1 MKNKYE
7 VLGIVGEGAYGIV
20 YKCLNKET
28 NKYVAVKK
36 FKETQ
41 DKLVQKTMK
50 RELAMLQMLHHENV
64 VEFQESFVNKGNFFL
79 VFEYVEKNLLEVLEE
94 SPRGL
99 SPKLIRSLVYQMCK
113 AVAYLHQNN
122 MIHRDVKPENLL
134 IDDKLNLKLCDFG
147 FARKVK
153 LNKNNN
159 NIDTMTDYVATR
171 WYRSPELL
179 LSGGIYGPEVDYWA
193 IGCIMGELA
202 DGNPMF
208 PGEDEVDQLDC
219 IIKILGNLPD
229 SLVNMYY
236 ENPIYNGKEL
246 LNVKKPETLEKRYL
260 GILSPTAIDFMK
272 GLLELD
278 PSKRLSGENVFKHKY
293 FSIFMKNNNNTI
305 NNNNNNINNNNNNN
319 MNNNL
324 NNSNNN
330 PVNPVAL
337 NNSNSATNIKV
348 NKEEKNM
355 GNKIN
360 NNININKIIVKN
372 TINANLILSNSNTK
386 RNDIN
391 LIKEAKSN
399 IINMKN
405 LTNKEKEKEKDKD
418 KEKEKEKDKDKDKEK
433 DDINSKKN
441 EKDKMADNTF
451 TNRNNNNSFNNIV
464 NNINQKLIN
473 KNIINQKLKKDIEA
487 KAGNVNISPAKV
499 INNTTNINIINY
511 NCYNN
516 ATNRNS
522 NMQIQKKILDIAQ
535 NPKSQFKSFT
545 NQDIIEN
552 NLANMNKSKEIV
564 NNNSNN
570 LTLFNGNESFY
581 GNKNNF
587 TLKKKINNNFT
598 KSMINFNSIKVNK
611 FNIGNKPSKKSTSM
625 QKMDYEHSSNIDL
638 SQKIPPQQI
647 GVISLSQGKI
657 DKKNINKIKDKS
669 IIKQANNTF
678 YNFNL
683 NVIQNNNNANNIIN
697 NNSISNGYKGSNTS
711 NNFGSL
717 LSKAYSTNGFK
728 SFFSN
733 KDNKYN
739 YKLNTNYIK
748 EENKKYI
755 YNNSFNDKNVIDE
768 KDELDISNSNIY
780 EYNQKSYSKQKTKKK
795 LLVPFGSENL
805 DIYNK
810 NSMLYGTFYKKN
822 FLFGYKKK
830 EKNTN
835 KYMNNNK
842 LPKLYKSISNA
853 TQYNYF
859 VNNKIKKNNSN
870 IYMVG
875 KKGFNPYNYDYSSKL
890 KFYIP

>member
-20 YKCLNKET
+20 YKCLNKVT

-50 RELAMLQMLHHENV
+50 RELAMLQMLRHENV
-64 VEFQESFVNKGNFFL
+64 VEFQESFVSKGNFFL

-94 SPRGL
+94 SPHGL

-113 AVAYLHQNN
+113 AVAYLHKNN

-134 IDDKLNLKLCDFG
+134 IDENLNLKLCDFG

-219 IIKILGNLPD
+219 IIKILGNLPE

-236 ENPIYNGKEL
+236 ENQIYNGKEL
-246 LNVKKPETLEKRYL
+246 LHVKKPETLEKRYL

-278 PSKRLSGENVFKHKY
+278 PNKRLSGENVFKHKY
-293 FSIFMKNNNNTI
+293 FSVFMKNNNNNGI
-305 NNNNNNINNNNNNN
+305 DNNNNNNNIAINNN
-319 MNNNL
+319 
-324 NNSNNN
+324 
-330 PVNPVAL
+330 L

-348 NKEEKNM
+348 NSKEEKIMNSKM
-355 GNKIN
+355 S
-360 NNININKIIVKN
+360 NNIINKIVFKN
-372 TINANLILSNSNTK
+372 NHINPNINVSNSNTK

-391 LIKEAKSN
+391 LIKESKSN
-399 IINMKN
+399 IMVKN
-405 LTNKEKEKEKDKD
+405 FTTKD
-418 KEKEKEKDKDKDKEK
+418 KEKEE
-433 DDINSKKN
+433 INSKKT
-441 EKDKMADNTF
+441 EKEKLSENTY
-451 TNRNNNNSFNNIV
+451 TNRNNNNSVNGIG
-464 NNINQKLIN
+464 NNINTKIII
-473 KNIINQKLKKDIEA
+473 KNDNNQKIKKEIDS
-487 KAGNVNISPAKV
+487 KAINITPAKV

-522 NMQIQKKILDIAQ
+522 NLQLQKKIIDISQ
-535 NPKSQFKSFT
+535 NPKGQFKSFT
-545 NQDIIEN
+545 NNDLIDN
-552 NLANMNKSKEIV
+552 NLANLNNINKSKEIT
-564 NNNSNN
+564 NNNN

-587 TLKKKINNNFT
+587 TLKKKVNNNFT
-598 KSMINFNSIKVNK
+598 KSMINFNNIKVNK
-611 FNIGNKPSKKSTSM
+611 FNLVNKNSKKSTSV
-625 QKMDYEHSSNIDL
+625 KRIDYENINNGMDL
-638 SQKIPPQQI
+638 SQKLPQTI
-647 GVISLSQGKI
+647 NVISLSQGKAEK
-657 DKKNINKIKDKS
+657 KKNNKDKDKNN
-669 IIKQANNTF
+669 IKQANNTF
-678 YNFNL
+678 YNFSL
-683 NVIQNNNNANNIIN
+683 NVIQNNNNANAIIN
-697 NNSISNGYKGSNTS
+697 SNNSGNSYKGSNTS
-711 NNFGSL
+711 NNFVSL

-728 SFFSN
+728 SFYSN
-733 KDNKYN
+733 KDDKYN

-748 EENKKYI
+748 EENKKYM
-755 YNNSFNDKNVIDE
+755 YNNSFNDKNIIDE
-768 KDELDISNSNIY
+768 KDELDISNSNSNIY
-780 EYNQKSYSKQKTKKK
+780 DYNQKSYSKKKTKKK
-795 LLVPFGSENL
+795 LLIPFGSENL

-810 NSMLYGTFYKKN
+810 NIIGYGTFYKKN
-822 FLFGYKKK
+822 FMFGFKKK
-830 EKNTN
+830 DKNK
-835 KYMNNNK
+835 KYLNNNK

-859 VNNKIKKNNSN
+859 GSNKIKKNNSN
-870 IYMVG
+870 IYMIG
-875 KKGFNPYNYDYSSKL
+875 KKGFNPYNYDYTSKF
-890 KFYIP
+890 KYYAP

>member
-64 VEFQESFVNKGNFFL
+64 VEFQESFVSKGNFFL

-99 SPKLIRSLVYQMCK
+99 SPKLIRSLVFQMCK
-113 AVAYLHQNN
+113 AVDYLHKNN

-134 IDDKLNLKLCDFG
+134 IDENLNLKLCDFG

-219 IIKILGNLPD
+219 IIKILGNLPE

-246 LNVKKPETLEKRYL
+246 LKIKKPETLEKRYL

-278 PSKRLSGENVFKHKY
+278 PNKRLNGENVFKHKY
-293 FSIFMKNNNNTI
+293 FSIFMKNNNN
-305 NNNNNNINNNNNNN
+305 NNNNTIANNNVNT
-319 MNNNL
+319 NNNL
-324 NNSNNN
+324 NNSN
-330 PVNPVAL
+330 
-337 NNSNSATNIKV
+337 SASNIKV
-348 NKEEKNM
+348 NNNDKAIN
-355 GNKIN
+355 NKIN
-360 NNININKIIVKN
+360 NNININKIILKN
-372 TINANLILSNSNTK
+372 NPNANLILSNSNTK
-386 RNDIN
+386 RNDAN

-399 IINMKN
+399 VVVKN
-405 LTNKEKEKEKDKD
+405 YTTKEKDKD
-418 KEKEKEKDKDKDKEK
+418 EMSIKKTEKDKQTE
-433 DDINSKKN
+433 N
-441 EKDKMADNTF
+441 AY
-451 TNRNNNNSFNNIV
+451 TNRNNNNSVNNIV
-464 NNINQKLIN
+464 SKINQKLIN
-473 KNIINQKLKKDIEA
+473 KNIINQKLKKEIKEIES
-487 KAGNVNISPAKV
+487 KQVPVNPSPAKV

-535 NPKSQFKSFT
+535 NPKAEFKSFT
-545 NQDIIEN
+545 NQDILEN
-552 NLANMNKSKEIV
+552 SLATINKSKELV
-564 NNNSNN
+564 NHNANN

-611 FNIGNKPSKKSTSM
+611 FNLGNKPSKKSTSM
-625 QKMDYEHSSNIDL
+625 KKIENEHNNNNDL
-638 SQKIPPQQI
+638 SLKMPQQNI
-647 GVISLSQGKI
+647 GVISLSQGKVE
-657 DKKNINKIKDKS
+657 KKKKDKDKS

-683 NVIQNNNNANNIIN
+683 NVIQNNNNANSIIN
-697 NNSISNGYKGSNTS
+697 TNTLGTGYKGSNTS
-711 NNFGSL
+711 NNFATL
-717 LSKAYSTNGFK
+717 LNKAYSTNGFK

-755 YNNSFNDKNVIDE
+755 YNNSFNDKIIEE

-780 EYNQKSYSKQKTKKK
+780 EYNQKSYSKKKTKKK
-795 LLVPFGSENL
+795 LLIPFGSENL
-805 DIYNK
+805 DFYNK
-810 NSMLYGTFYKKN
+810 NSIGYGTFYKKN
-822 FLFGYKKK
+822 FLFGFKKK
-830 EKNTN
+830 ENNN
-835 KYMNNNK
+835 KKYINNNK

-875 KKGFNPYNYDYSSKL
+875 KKGFNPYNYDYTSKF
-890 KFYIP
+890 KFYVP

>member
-20 YKCLNKET
+20 YKCLNKVT

-50 RELAMLQMLHHENV
+50 RELAMLQMLRHENV
-64 VEFQESFVNKGNFFL
+64 VEFQESFVSKGNFFL

-94 SPRGL
+94 SPHGL

-113 AVAYLHQNN
+113 AVAYLHKNN

-134 IDDKLNLKLCDFG
+134 IDENLNLKLCDFG

-219 IIKILGNLPD
+219 IIKILGNLPE

-236 ENPIYNGKEL
+236 ENQIYNGKEL
-246 LNVKKPETLEKRYL
+246 LHVKKPETLEKRYL

-278 PSKRLSGENVFKHKY
+278 PNKRLSGENVFKHKY
-293 FSIFMKNNNNTI
+293 FSVFMKNNNNNGI
-305 NNNNNNINNNNNNN
+305 GNNNNNNNIAINNN
-319 MNNNL
+319 
-324 NNSNNN
+324 
-330 PVNPVAL
+330 L

-348 NKEEKNM
+348 NSKEEKIMNSKM
-355 GNKIN
+355 S
-360 NNININKIIVKN
+360 NNIINKIVFKN
-372 TINANLILSNSNTK
+372 NHINPNINVSNSNTK

-391 LIKEAKSN
+391 LIKESKSN
-399 IINMKN
+399 IMVKN
-405 LTNKEKEKEKDKD
+405 FTTKD
-418 KEKEKEKDKDKDKEK
+418 KEKEE
-433 DDINSKKN
+433 INSKKT
-441 EKDKMADNTF
+441 EKEKLSENTY
-451 TNRNNNNSFNNIV
+451 TNRNNNNSVNGIG
-464 NNINQKLIN
+464 NNINTKIII
-473 KNIINQKLKKDIEA
+473 KNDINQKTKKEIDS
-487 KAGNVNISPAKV
+487 KAINITPAKV

-522 NMQIQKKILDIAQ
+522 NLQLQKKIIDISQ
-535 NPKSQFKSFT
+535 NPKGQFKSFT
-545 NQDIIEN
+545 NNDLIDN
-552 NLANMNKSKEIV
+552 NLANLNNINKSKEIT
-564 NNNSNN
+564 NNNN

-587 TLKKKINNNFT
+587 TLKKKVNNNFT
-598 KSMINFNSIKVNK
+598 KSMINFNNIKVNK
-611 FNIGNKPSKKSTSM
+611 FNLVNNNSKKSTSV
-625 QKMDYEHSSNIDL
+625 KRIDYENINNGMDL
-638 SQKIPPQQI
+638 SQKLPQTI
-647 GVISLSQGKI
+647 NVISLSQGKAEK
-657 DKKNINKIKDKS
+657 KKNNKDKDKNN
-669 IIKQANNTF
+669 IKQANNTF
-678 YNFNL
+678 YNFSL
-683 NVIQNNNNANNIIN
+683 NVIQNNNNANAIIN
-697 NNSISNGYKGSNTS
+697 SNNSGNSYKGSNTS
-711 NNFGSL
+711 NNFVSL

-728 SFFSN
+728 SFYSN
-733 KDNKYN
+733 KDDKYN

-748 EENKKYI
+748 EENKKYM
-755 YNNSFNDKNVIDE
+755 YNNSFNDKNIIDE
-768 KDELDISNSNIY
+768 KDELDISNSNSNIY
-780 EYNQKSYSKQKTKKK
+780 DYNQKSYSKKKTKKK
-795 LLVPFGSENL
+795 LLIPFGSENL

-810 NSMLYGTFYKKN
+810 NSIGYGTFYKKN
-822 FLFGYKKK
+822 FLFGFKKK
-830 EKNTN
+830 DKNK
-835 KYMNNNK
+835 KYLNNNK

-859 VNNKIKKNNSN
+859 GSNKIKKNNSN
-870 IYMVG
+870 IYMIG
-875 KKGFNPYNYDYSSKL
+875 KKGFNPYNYDYTSKF
-890 KFYIP
+890 KYYAP

>member
-36 FKETQ
+36 FKETH

-50 RELAMLQMLHHENV
+50 RELAMLQLLRHENV
-64 VEFQESFVNKGNFFL
+64 VEFQESFVSKGNFFL

-94 SPRGL
+94 SPHGL

-113 AVAYLHQNN
+113 AVSYLHKNN

-134 IDDKLNLKLCDFG
+134 IDENFNLKLCDFG

-219 IIKILGNLPD
+219 IIKILGNLPEN
-229 SLVNMYY
+229 LVNMYY
-236 ENPIYNGKEL
+236 ENPIYNGKDL
-246 LNVKKPETLEKRYL
+246 FKIKKPETLEKRYM

-278 PSKRLSGENVFKHKY
+278 PTKRLSGDNVFKHKY
-293 FSIFMKNNNNTI
+293 FSIFMKNNNTNS
-305 NNNNNNINNNNNNN
+305 
-319 MNNNL
+319 
-324 NNSNNN
+324 NSNNN
-330 PVNPVAL
+330 ANNNVINVNNNL
-337 NNSNSATNIKV
+337 NNSNSATNIKG
-348 NKEEKNM
+348 NKDEKNIII
-355 GNKIN
+355 NKVN
-360 NNININKIIVKN
+360 NNINLNKI
-372 TINANLILSNSNTK
+372 NLKNSNPDISPFQNNSN
-386 RNDIN
+386 RNEHNQNKI
-391 LIKEAKSN
+391 N
-399 IINMKN
+399 IINKN
-405 LTNKEKEKEKDKD
+405 SIS
-418 KEKEKEKDKDKDKEK
+418 KDKDKDKE
-433 DDINSKKN
+433 DINSKKS
-441 EKDKMADNTF
+441 EKDKMPESNNT
-451 TNRNNNNSFNNIV
+451 NKENNNSI
-464 NNINQKLIN
+464 NNINPKISI
-473 KNIINQKLKKDIEA
+473 KIKEKEKPKKDIES
-487 KAGNVNISPAKV
+487 KPINVTPSKV

-522 NMQIQKKILDIAQ
+522 NLQIQKKILDFAQ
-535 NPKSQFKSFT
+535 NQKSQFKSFT
-545 NQDIIEN
+545 NHDLLEN
-552 NLANMNKSKEIV
+552 NLINISKPKEVII
-564 NNNSNN
+564 NQINNSNN
-570 LTLFNGNESFY
+570 LTILNGSESLY
-581 GNKNNF
+581 AHKNNF
-587 TLKKKINNNFT
+587 NIKKKLNNFT
-598 KSMINFNSIKVNK
+598 KSMMNFNSIKK
-611 FNIGNKPSKKSTSM
+611 LTLINKPSKKSTSV
-625 QKMDYEHSSNIDL
+625 KIIENENNNNNSNIDL
-638 SQKIPPQQI
+638 SLKLPQSI
-647 GVISLSQGKI
+647 SGISLSQGKA
-657 DKKNINKIKDKS
+657 DKKKINKDKDKN

-683 NVIQNNNNANNIIN
+683 NVIQNNNNTNNILN
-697 NNSISNGYKGSNTS
+697 SNNSLNSYKGSNT
-711 NNFGSL
+711 NTNFGSL

-748 EENKKYI
+748 EENKKYL
-755 YNNSFNDKNVIDE
+755 YNNSFNDKNIIDE
-768 KDELDISNSNIY
+768 KDELDISDNNIY
-780 EYNQKSYSKQKTKKK
+780 DYNQKSYSKKKEKKK
-795 LLVPFGSENL
+795 LLIPFGSENL
-805 DIYNK
+805 DVYNK
-810 NSMLYGTFYKKN
+810 NRMGYGTFYNKN
-822 FLFGYKKK
+822 FMFGFKKK
-830 EKNTN
+830 DKMK
-835 KYMNNNK
+835 KYNNNNK

-870 IYMVG
+870 IYMIG
-875 KKGFNPYNYDYSSKL
+875 KKAFNPYNYDYSNKL
-890 KFYIP
+890 KYYNPKFLV

>member
-20 YKCLNKET
+20 YKCLNKVT

-50 RELAMLQMLHHENV
+50 RELAMLQMLRHENV
-64 VEFQESFVNKGNFFL
+64 VEFQESFVSKGNFFL

-94 SPRGL
+94 SPHGL

-113 AVAYLHQNN
+113 AVAYLHKNN

-134 IDDKLNLKLCDFG
+134 IDENLNLKLCDFG

-219 IIKILGNLPD
+219 IIKILGNLPE

-236 ENPIYNGKEL
+236 ENQIYNGKEL
-246 LNVKKPETLEKRYL
+246 LHVKKPETLEKRYL

-278 PSKRLSGENVFKHKY
+278 PNKRLSGENVFKHKY
-293 FSIFMKNNNNTI
+293 FSVFMKNNNNNGI
-305 NNNNNNINNNNNNN
+305 GNNNNNNNIAINNN
-319 MNNNL
+319 
-324 NNSNNN
+324 
-330 PVNPVAL
+330 L

-348 NKEEKNM
+348 NSKEEKIMNSKM
-355 GNKIN
+355 S
-360 NNININKIIVKN
+360 NNIINKIVFKN
-372 TINANLILSNSNTK
+372 NHINPNINVSNSNTK

-391 LIKEAKSN
+391 LIKESKSN
-399 IINMKN
+399 IMVKN
-405 LTNKEKEKEKDKD
+405 FTTKD
-418 KEKEKEKDKDKDKEK
+418 KEKEE
-433 DDINSKKN
+433 INSKKT
-441 EKDKMADNTF
+441 EKEKLSENTY
-451 TNRNNNNSFNNIV
+451 TNRNNNNSVNGIG
-464 NNINQKLIN
+464 NNINTKIII
-473 KNIINQKLKKDIEA
+473 KNDINQKIKKEIDS
-487 KAGNVNISPAKV
+487 KAINITPAKV

-522 NMQIQKKILDIAQ
+522 NLQLQKKIIDISQ
-535 NPKSQFKSFT
+535 NPKGQFKSFT
-545 NQDIIEN
+545 NNDLIDN
-552 NLANMNKSKEIV
+552 NLANLNNINKSKEIT
-564 NNNSNN
+564 NNNN

-587 TLKKKINNNFT
+587 TLKKKVNNNFT
-598 KSMINFNSIKVNK
+598 KSMINFNNIKVNK
-611 FNIGNKPSKKSTSM
+611 FNLVNKNSKKSTSV
-625 QKMDYEHSSNIDL
+625 KRIDYENINNGMDL
-638 SQKIPPQQI
+638 SQKLPQTI
-647 GVISLSQGKI
+647 NVISLSQGKAEK
-657 DKKNINKIKDKS
+657 KKNNKDKDKNN
-669 IIKQANNTF
+669 IKQANNTF
-678 YNFNL
+678 YNFSL
-683 NVIQNNNNANNIIN
+683 NVIQNNNNANAIIN
-697 NNSISNGYKGSNTS
+697 SNNSGNSYKGSNTS
-711 NNFGSL
+711 NNFVSL
-717 LSKAYSTNGFK
+717 LTKAYSTNGFK
-728 SFFSN
+728 SFYSN
-733 KDNKYN
+733 KDDKYN

-748 EENKKYI
+748 EENKKYM
-755 YNNSFNDKNVIDE
+755 YNNSFNDKNIIDE
-768 KDELDISNSNIY
+768 KDELDISNSNSNIY
-780 EYNQKSYSKQKTKKK
+780 DYNQKSYSKKKTKKK
-795 LLVPFGSENL
+795 LLIPFGSENL

-810 NSMLYGTFYKKN
+810 NSIGYGTFYKKN
-822 FLFGYKKK
+822 FLFGFKKK
-830 EKNTN
+830 DKNK
-835 KYMNNNK
+835 KYLNNNK

-859 VNNKIKKNNSN
+859 GSNKIKKNNSN
-870 IYMVG
+870 IYMIG
-875 KKGFNPYNYDYSSKL
+875 KKGFNPYNYDYTSKF
-890 KFYIP
+890 KYYAP

>member
-36 FKETQ
+36 FKETH

-50 RELAMLQMLHHENV
+50 RELAMLQLLRHENV
-64 VEFQESFVNKGNFFL
+64 VEFQESFVSKGNFFL

-94 SPRGL
+94 SPHGL

-113 AVAYLHQNN
+113 VVSYLHKNN

-134 IDDKLNLKLCDFG
+134 IDENFNLKLCDFG

-219 IIKILGNLPD
+219 IIKILGNLPEN
-229 SLVNMYY
+229 LVNMYY
-236 ENPIYNGKEL
+236 ENPIYNGKDL
-246 LNVKKPETLEKRYL
+246 FKIKKPETLEKRYM

-278 PSKRLSGENVFKHKY
+278 PTKRLSGDNVFKHKY
-293 FSIFMKNNNNTI
+293 FSIFMKNNNTNSNS
-305 NNNNNNINNNNNNN
+305 NNNANNNVINV
-319 MNNNL
+319 NNNL
-324 NNSNNN
+324 NNSNS
-330 PVNPVAL
+330 V
-337 NNSNSATNIKV
+337 TNIKG
-348 NKEEKNM
+348 NKDEKNIII
-355 GNKIN
+355 NKVN
-360 NNININKIIVKN
+360 NNINLNKI
-372 TINANLILSNSNTK
+372 NLKNSNPDISPFQNNSN
-386 RNDIN
+386 RNEHIQN
-391 LIKEAKSN
+391 KIN
-399 IINMKN
+399 IINKN
-405 LTNKEKEKEKDKD
+405 SIS
-418 KEKEKEKDKDKDKEK
+418 KDKDKDKE
-433 DDINSKKN
+433 DINSKKS
-441 EKDKMADNTF
+441 EKDKMPESNNT
-451 TNRNNNNSFNNIV
+451 NKENNNSI
-464 NNINQKLIN
+464 NNINPKISI
-473 KNIINQKLKKDIEA
+473 KIKEKEKPKKDIES
-487 KAGNVNISPAKV
+487 KPINVTPSKV

-522 NMQIQKKILDIAQ
+522 NLQIQKKILDFAQ
-535 NPKSQFKSFT
+535 NQKSQFKSFT
-545 NQDIIEN
+545 NHDLLEN
-552 NLANMNKSKEIV
+552 NLINISKPKEVII
-564 NNNSNN
+564 NQINNSNN
-570 LTLFNGNESFY
+570 LTILNGSESLY
-581 GNKNNF
+581 AHKNNF
-587 TLKKKINNNFT
+587 NIKKKLNNFT
-598 KSMINFNSIKVNK
+598 KSMMNFNSIKK
-611 FNIGNKPSKKSTSM
+611 LTLINKPSKKSTSV
-625 QKMDYEHSSNIDL
+625 KIIENENNNNNSNIDL
-638 SQKIPPQQI
+638 SLKLPQSI
-647 GVISLSQGKI
+647 SGISLSQGKA
-657 DKKNINKIKDKS
+657 DKKKINKDKDKN

-683 NVIQNNNNANNIIN
+683 NVIQNNNNTNNILN
-697 NNSISNGYKGSNTS
+697 SNNSLNSYKGSNT
-711 NNFGSL
+711 NTNFGSL

-748 EENKKYI
+748 EENKKYL
-755 YNNSFNDKNVIDE
+755 YNNSFNDKNIIDE
-768 KDELDISNSNIY
+768 KDELDISDNNIY
-780 EYNQKSYSKQKTKKK
+780 DYNQKSYSKKKEKKK
-795 LLVPFGSENL
+795 LLIPFGSENL
-805 DIYNK
+805 DVYNK
-810 NSMLYGTFYKKN
+810 NRMGYGTFYNKN
-822 FLFGYKKK
+822 FMFGFKKK
-830 EKNTN
+830 DKMK
-835 KYMNNNK
+835 KYNNNNK

-870 IYMVG
+870 IYMIG
-875 KKGFNPYNYDYSSKL
+875 KKAFNPYNYDYSNKL
-890 KFYIP
+890 KYYNPKFLV

>member
-36 FKETQ
+36 FKETH

-50 RELAMLQMLHHENV
+50 RELAMLQLLRHENV
-64 VEFQESFVNKGNFFL
+64 VEFQESFVSKGNFFL

-94 SPRGL
+94 SPHGL

-113 AVAYLHQNN
+113 AVSYLHKNN

-134 IDDKLNLKLCDFG
+134 IDENFNLKLCDFG

-219 IIKILGNLPD
+219 IIKILGNLPEN
-229 SLVNMYY
+229 LVNMYY
-236 ENPIYNGKEL
+236 ENPIYNGKDL
-246 LNVKKPETLEKRYL
+246 FKIKKPETLEKRYM

-278 PSKRLSGENVFKHKY
+278 PTKRLSGDNVFKHKY
-293 FSIFMKNNNNTI
+293 FSIFMKNNNTNS
-305 NNNNNNINNNNNNN
+305 
-319 MNNNL
+319 
-324 NNSNNN
+324 NSNNN
-330 PVNPVAL
+330 ANNNVINVNNNL
-337 NNSNSATNIKV
+337 NNSNSATNIKG
-348 NKEEKNM
+348 NKDEKNIII
-355 GNKIN
+355 NKVN
-360 NNININKIIVKN
+360 NNINLNKI
-372 TINANLILSNSNTK
+372 NLKNSNPDISPFQNNSN
-386 RNDIN
+386 RNEHIQN
-391 LIKEAKSN
+391 KVN
-399 IINMKN
+399 IINKN
-405 LTNKEKEKEKDKD
+405 SISKDKD
-418 KEKEKEKDKDKDKEK
+418 KE
-433 DDINSKKN
+433 DINSKKS
-441 EKDKMADNTF
+441 EKDKMPESNNT
-451 TNRNNNNSFNNIV
+451 NKENNNSI
-464 NNINQKLIN
+464 NNINPKISI
-473 KNIINQKLKKDIEA
+473 KIKEKEKPKKDIES
-487 KAGNVNISPAKV
+487 KPINVTPSKV

-522 NMQIQKKILDIAQ
+522 NLQIQKKILDFAQ
-535 NPKSQFKSFT
+535 NQKSQFKSFT
-545 NQDIIEN
+545 NHDLLEN
-552 NLANMNKSKEIV
+552 NLINISKPKEVII
-564 NNNSNN
+564 NQINNSNN
-570 LTLFNGNESFY
+570 LTILNGSESLY
-581 GNKNNF
+581 AHKNNF
-587 TLKKKINNNFT
+587 NIKKKLNNFT
-598 KSMINFNSIKVNK
+598 KSMMNFNSIKK
-611 FNIGNKPSKKSTSM
+611 LTLINKPSKKSTSV
-625 QKMDYEHSSNIDL
+625 KIIENENNNNNSNIDL
-638 SQKIPPQQI
+638 SLKLPQSI
-647 GVISLSQGKI
+647 SGISLSQGKA
-657 DKKNINKIKDKS
+657 DKKKINKDKDKN

-683 NVIQNNNNANNIIN
+683 NVIQNNNNTNNILN
-697 NNSISNGYKGSNTS
+697 SNNSLNSYKGSNT
-711 NNFGSL
+711 NTNFGSL

-748 EENKKYI
+748 EENKKYL
-755 YNNSFNDKNVIDE
+755 YNNSFNDKNIIDE
-768 KDELDISNSNIY
+768 KDELDISDNNIY
-780 EYNQKSYSKQKTKKK
+780 DYNQKSYSKKKEKKK
-795 LLVPFGSENL
+795 LLIPFGSENL
-805 DIYNK
+805 DVYNK
-810 NSMLYGTFYKKN
+810 NRMGYGTFYNKN
-822 FLFGYKKK
+822 FMFGFKKK
-830 EKNTN
+830 DKMK
-835 KYMNNNK
+835 KYNNNNK

-870 IYMVG
+870 IYMIG
-875 KKGFNPYNYDYSSKL
+875 KKAFNPYNYDYSNKL
-890 KFYIP
+890 KYYNPKFLV

>member
-36 FKETQ
+36 FKETH

-50 RELAMLQMLHHENV
+50 RELAMLQLLRHENV
-64 VEFQESFVNKGNFFL
+64 VEFQESFVSKGNFFL

-94 SPRGL
+94 SPHGL

-113 AVAYLHQNN
+113 AVSYLHKNN

-134 IDDKLNLKLCDFG
+134 IDENFNLKLCDFG

-219 IIKILGNLPD
+219 IIKILGNLPEN
-229 SLVNMYY
+229 LVNMYY
-236 ENPIYNGKEL
+236 ENPIYNGKDL
-246 LNVKKPETLEKRYL
+246 FKIKKPETLEKRYM

-278 PSKRLSGENVFKHKY
+278 PTKRLSGDNVFKHKY
-293 FSIFMKNNNNTI
+293 FSIFMKNNNT
-305 NNNNNNINNNNNNN
+305 NNNSNNNANNNVINV
-319 MNNNL
+319 NNNL
-324 NNSNNN
+324 NNSNS
-330 PVNPVAL
+330 V
-337 NNSNSATNIKV
+337 TNIKG
-348 NKEEKNM
+348 NKDEKNIII
-355 GNKIN
+355 NKVN
-360 NNININKIIVKN
+360 NNINLNKI
-372 TINANLILSNSNTK
+372 NLKNSNPDISPFQNNSN
-386 RNDIN
+386 RNEHIQN
-391 LIKEAKSN
+391 KIN
-399 IINMKN
+399 IINKN
-405 LTNKEKEKEKDKD
+405 SISKDKD
-418 KEKEKEKDKDKDKEK
+418 KE
-433 DDINSKKN
+433 DINSKKS
-441 EKDKMADNTF
+441 EKDKMPESNNT
-451 TNRNNNNSFNNIV
+451 NKENNNSI
-464 NNINQKLIN
+464 NNINPKISI
-473 KNIINQKLKKDIEA
+473 KIKEKEKPKKDIES
-487 KAGNVNISPAKV
+487 KPINVTPSKV

-522 NMQIQKKILDIAQ
+522 NLQIQKKILDFAQ
-535 NPKSQFKSFT
+535 NQKSQFKSFT
-545 NQDIIEN
+545 NHDLLEN
-552 NLANMNKSKEIV
+552 NLINISKPKEVII
-564 NNNSNN
+564 NQINNSNN
-570 LTLFNGNESFY
+570 LTILNGSESLY
-581 GNKNNF
+581 AHKNNF
-587 TLKKKINNNFT
+587 NIKKKLNNFT
-598 KSMINFNSIKVNK
+598 KSMMNFNSIKK
-611 FNIGNKPSKKSTSM
+611 LTLINKPSKKSTSV
-625 QKMDYEHSSNIDL
+625 KIIENENNNNNSNIDL
-638 SQKIPPQQI
+638 SLKLPQSI
-647 GVISLSQGKI
+647 SGISLSQGKA
-657 DKKNINKIKDKS
+657 DKKKINKDKDKN

-683 NVIQNNNNANNIIN
+683 NVIQNNNNTNNILN
-697 NNSISNGYKGSNTS
+697 SNNSLNSYKGSNT
-711 NNFGSL
+711 NTNFGSL

-748 EENKKYI
+748 EENKKYL
-755 YNNSFNDKNVIDE
+755 YNNSFNDKNIIDE
-768 KDELDISNSNIY
+768 KDELDISDNNIY
-780 EYNQKSYSKQKTKKK
+780 DYNQKSYSKKKEKKK
-795 LLVPFGSENL
+795 LLIPFGSENL
-805 DIYNK
+805 DVYNK
-810 NSMLYGTFYKKN
+810 NRMGYGTFYNKN
-822 FLFGYKKK
+822 FMFGFKKK
-830 EKNTN
+830 DKMK
-835 KYMNNNK
+835 KYNNNNK

-870 IYMVG
+870 IYMIG
-875 KKGFNPYNYDYSSKL
+875 KKAFNPYNYDYSNKL
-890 KFYIP
+890 KYYNPKFLV

>member
-36 FKETQ
+36 FKETH

-50 RELAMLQMLHHENV
+50 RELAMLQLLRHENV
-64 VEFQESFVNKGNFFL
+64 VEFQESFVSKGNFFL

-94 SPRGL
+94 SPHGL

-113 AVAYLHQNN
+113 AVSYLHKNN

-134 IDDKLNLKLCDFG
+134 IDENFNLKLCDFG

-219 IIKILGNLPD
+219 IIKILGNLPEN
-229 SLVNMYY
+229 LVNMYY
-236 ENPIYNGKEL
+236 ENPIYNGKDL
-246 LNVKKPETLEKRYL
+246 FKIKKPETLEKRYM

-278 PSKRLSGENVFKHKY
+278 PTKRLSGDNVFKHKY
-293 FSIFMKNNNNTI
+293 FSIFMKNNNTNSNS
-305 NNNNNNINNNNNNN
+305 NNNANNNVINV
-319 MNNNL
+319 NNNL
-324 NNSNNN
+324 NNSNS
-330 PVNPVAL
+330 V
-337 NNSNSATNIKV
+337 TNIKG
-348 NKEEKNM
+348 NKDEKNIII
-355 GNKIN
+355 NKVN
-360 NNININKIIVKN
+360 NNINLNKI
-372 TINANLILSNSNTK
+372 NLKNSNPDISPFQNNSN
-386 RNDIN
+386 RNEHIQN
-391 LIKEAKSN
+391 KIN
-399 IINMKN
+399 IINKN
-405 LTNKEKEKEKDKD
+405 SISKDKD
-418 KEKEKEKDKDKDKEK
+418 KE
-433 DDINSKKN
+433 DINSKKS
-441 EKDKMADNTF
+441 EKEKMPESNNT
-451 TNRNNNNSFNNIV
+451 NKENNNSI
-464 NNINQKLIN
+464 NNINPKISI
-473 KNIINQKLKKDIEA
+473 KIKEKEKPKKDIES
-487 KAGNVNISPAKV
+487 KPINVTPSKV

-522 NMQIQKKILDIAQ
+522 NLQIQKKILDFAQ
-535 NPKSQFKSFT
+535 NQKSQFKSFT
-545 NQDIIEN
+545 NHDLLEN
-552 NLANMNKSKEIV
+552 NLINISKPKEVII
-564 NNNSNN
+564 NQINNSNN
-570 LTLFNGNESFY
+570 LTILNGSESLY
-581 GNKNNF
+581 AHKNNF
-587 TLKKKINNNFT
+587 NIKKKLNNFT
-598 KSMINFNSIKVNK
+598 KSMMNFNSIKK
-611 FNIGNKPSKKSTSM
+611 LTLINKPSKKSTSV
-625 QKMDYEHSSNIDL
+625 KIIENENNNNNSNIDL
-638 SQKIPPQQI
+638 SLKLPQSI
-647 GVISLSQGKI
+647 SGISLSQGKA
-657 DKKNINKIKDKS
+657 DKKKINKDKDKN

-683 NVIQNNNNANNIIN
+683 NVIQNNNNTNNILN
-697 NNSISNGYKGSNTS
+697 SNNSLNSYKGSNT
-711 NNFGSL
+711 NTNFGSL

-748 EENKKYI
+748 EENKKYL
-755 YNNSFNDKNVIDE
+755 YNNSFNDKNIIDE
-768 KDELDISNSNIY
+768 KDELDISDNNIY
-780 EYNQKSYSKQKTKKK
+780 DYNQKSYSKKKEKKK
-795 LLVPFGSENL
+795 LLIPFGSENL
-805 DIYNK
+805 DVYNK
-810 NSMLYGTFYKKN
+810 NRMGYGTFYNKN
-822 FLFGYKKK
+822 FMFGFKKK
-830 EKNTN
+830 DKMK
-835 KYMNNNK
+835 KYNNNNK

-870 IYMVG
+870 IYMIG
-875 KKGFNPYNYDYSSKL
+875 KKAFNPYNYDYSNKL
-890 KFYIP
+890 KYYNPKFLV

>member
-36 FKETQ
+36 FKETH

-50 RELAMLQMLHHENV
+50 RELAMLQLLRHENV
-64 VEFQESFVNKGNFFL
+64 VEFQESFVSKGNFFL

-94 SPRGL
+94 SPHGL

-113 AVAYLHQNN
+113 AVSYLHKNN

-134 IDDKLNLKLCDFG
+134 IDENFNLKLCDFG

-219 IIKILGNLPD
+219 IIKILGNLPEN
-229 SLVNMYY
+229 LVNMYY
-236 ENPIYNGKEL
+236 ENPIYNGKDL
-246 LNVKKPETLEKRYL
+246 FKIKKPETLEKRYM

-278 PSKRLSGENVFKHKY
+278 PTKRLSGDNVFKHKY
-293 FSIFMKNNNNTI
+293 FSIFMKNNNTNCNG
-305 NNNNNNINNNNNNN
+305 NNNANNNVINV
-319 MNNNL
+319 NNNL
-324 NNSNNN
+324 NNSNS
-330 PVNPVAL
+330 V
-337 NNSNSATNIKV
+337 TNIKG
-348 NKEEKNM
+348 NKDEKNIII
-355 GNKIN
+355 NKVN
-360 NNININKIIVKN
+360 NNINLDKINLKNSNPDISPFQNNSNRNEHNQNKI
-372 TINANLILSNSNTK
+372 
-386 RNDIN
+386 
-391 LIKEAKSN
+391 N
-399 IINMKN
+399 IINKN
-405 LTNKEKEKEKDKD
+405 SIS
-418 KEKEKEKDKDKDKEK
+418 KDKDKDKE
-433 DDINSKKN
+433 DINSKKS
-441 EKDKMADNTF
+441 EKDKMPESNNT
-451 TNRNNNNSFNNIV
+451 NKENNNSI
-464 NNINQKLIN
+464 NNINPKISI
-473 KNIINQKLKKDIEA
+473 KIKEKEKPKKDIES
-487 KAGNVNISPAKV
+487 KPINVTPSKV

-522 NMQIQKKILDIAQ
+522 NLQIQKKILDFAQ
-535 NPKSQFKSFT
+535 NQKSQFKSFT
-545 NQDIIEN
+545 NHDLLEN
-552 NLANMNKSKEIV
+552 NLINISKPKEVII
-564 NNNSNN
+564 NQINNSNN
-570 LTLFNGNESFY
+570 LTILNGSESLY
-581 GNKNNF
+581 AHKNNF
-587 TLKKKINNNFT
+587 NIKKKLNNFT
-598 KSMINFNSIKVNK
+598 KSMMNFNSIKK
-611 FNIGNKPSKKSTSM
+611 LTLINKPSKKSTSV
-625 QKMDYEHSSNIDL
+625 KIIENENNNNNSNIDL
-638 SQKIPPQQI
+638 SLKLPQSI
-647 GVISLSQGKI
+647 SGISLSQGKA
-657 DKKNINKIKDKS
+657 DKKKINKDKDKN

-683 NVIQNNNNANNIIN
+683 NVIQNNNNTNNILN
-697 NNSISNGYKGSNTS
+697 SNNSLNSYKGSNT
-711 NNFGSL
+711 NTNFGSL

-748 EENKKYI
+748 EENKKYL
-755 YNNSFNDKNVIDE
+755 YNNSFNDKNIIDE
-768 KDELDISNSNIY
+768 KDELDISDNNIY
-780 EYNQKSYSKQKTKKK
+780 DYNQKSYSKKKEKKK
-795 LLVPFGSENL
+795 LLIPFGSENL
-805 DIYNK
+805 DVYNK
-810 NSMLYGTFYKKN
+810 NRMGYGTFYNKN
-822 FLFGYKKK
+822 FMFGFKKK
-830 EKNTN
+830 DKMK
-835 KYMNNNK
+835 KYNNNNK

-870 IYMVG
+870 IYMIG
-875 KKGFNPYNYDYSSKL
+875 KKAFNPYNYDYSNKL
-890 KFYIP
+890 KYYNPKFLV

>member
-36 FKETQ
+36 FKETH

-50 RELAMLQMLHHENV
+50 RELAMLQLLRHENV
-64 VEFQESFVNKGNFFL
+64 VEFQESFVSKGNFFL

-94 SPRGL
+94 SPHGL

-113 AVAYLHQNN
+113 AVSYLHKNN

-134 IDDKLNLKLCDFG
+134 IDENFNLKLCDFG

-219 IIKILGNLPD
+219 IIKILGNLPEN
-229 SLVNMYY
+229 LVNMYY
-236 ENPIYNGKEL
+236 ENPIYNGKDL
-246 LNVKKPETLEKRYL
+246 FKIKKPETLEKRYM

-278 PSKRLSGENVFKHKY
+278 PTKRLSGDNVFKHKY
-293 FSIFMKNNNNTI
+293 FSIFMKNNNTNSNS
-305 NNNNNNINNNNNNN
+305 NNNANNNVINV
-319 MNNNL
+319 NNNL
-324 NNSNNN
+324 NNSNS
-330 PVNPVAL
+330 V
-337 NNSNSATNIKV
+337 TNIKG
-348 NKEEKNM
+348 NKDEKNIII
-355 GNKIN
+355 NKVN
-360 NNININKIIVKN
+360 NNINLNKI
-372 TINANLILSNSNTK
+372 NLKNSNPDISPFQNNSN
-386 RNDIN
+386 RNEHIQN
-391 LIKEAKSN
+391 KIN
-399 IINMKN
+399 IINKN
-405 LTNKEKEKEKDKD
+405 SIS
-418 KEKEKEKDKDKDKEK
+418 KDKDKDKE
-433 DDINSKKN
+433 DINSKKS
-441 EKDKMADNTF
+441 EKDKMPESNNT
-451 TNRNNNNSFNNIV
+451 NKENNNSI
-464 NNINQKLIN
+464 NNINPKISI
-473 KNIINQKLKKDIEA
+473 KIKEKEKPKKDIES
-487 KAGNVNISPAKV
+487 KPINVTPSKV

-522 NMQIQKKILDIAQ
+522 NLQIQKKILDFAQ
-535 NPKSQFKSFT
+535 NQKSQFKSFT
-545 NQDIIEN
+545 NHDLLEN
-552 NLANMNKSKEIV
+552 NLINISKPKEVII
-564 NNNSNN
+564 NQINNSNN
-570 LTLFNGNESFY
+570 LTILNGSESLY
-581 GNKNNF
+581 AHKNNF
-587 TLKKKINNNFT
+587 NIKKKLNNFT
-598 KSMINFNSIKVNK
+598 KSMMNFNSIKK
-611 FNIGNKPSKKSTSM
+611 LTLINKPSKKSTSV
-625 QKMDYEHSSNIDL
+625 KIIENENNNNNSNIDL
-638 SQKIPPQQI
+638 SLKLPQSI
-647 GVISLSQGKI
+647 SGISLSQGKA
-657 DKKNINKIKDKS
+657 DKKKINKDKDKN

-683 NVIQNNNNANNIIN
+683 NVIQNNNNTNNILN
-697 NNSISNGYKGSNTS
+697 SNNSLNSYKGSNT
-711 NNFGSL
+711 NTNFGSL

-748 EENKKYI
+748 EENKKYL
-755 YNNSFNDKNVIDE
+755 YNNSFNDKNIIDE
-768 KDELDISNSNIY
+768 KDELDISDNNIY
-780 EYNQKSYSKQKTKKK
+780 DYNQKSYSKKKEKKK
-795 LLVPFGSENL
+795 LLIPFGSENL
-805 DIYNK
+805 DVYNK
-810 NSMLYGTFYKKN
+810 NRMGYGTFYNKN
-822 FLFGYKKK
+822 FMFGFKKK
-830 EKNTN
+830 DKMK
-835 KYMNNNK
+835 KYNNNNK

-870 IYMVG
+870 IYMIG
-875 KKGFNPYNYDYSSKL
+875 KKAFNPYNYDYSNKL
-890 KFYIP
+890 KYYNPKFLV

>member
-36 FKETQ
+36 FKETH

-50 RELAMLQMLHHENV
+50 RELAMLQLLRHENV
-64 VEFQESFVNKGNFFL
+64 VEFQESFVSKGNFFL

-94 SPRGL
+94 SPHGL

-113 AVAYLHQNN
+113 AVSYLHKNN

-134 IDDKLNLKLCDFG
+134 IDENFNLKLCDFG

-219 IIKILGNLPD
+219 IIKILGNLPEN
-229 SLVNMYY
+229 LVNMYY
-236 ENPIYNGKEL
+236 ENPIYNGKDL
-246 LNVKKPETLEKRYL
+246 FKIKKPETLEKRYM

-278 PSKRLSGENVFKHKY
+278 PTKRLSGDNVFKHKY
-293 FSIFMKNNNNTI
+293 FSIFMKNNNTNSNS
-305 NNNNNNINNNNNNN
+305 NNNANNNVINV
-319 MNNNL
+319 NNNL
-324 NNSNNN
+324 NNSNS
-330 PVNPVAL
+330 V
-337 NNSNSATNIKV
+337 TNIKG
-348 NKEEKNM
+348 NKDEKNIII
-355 GNKIN
+355 NKVN
-360 NNININKIIVKN
+360 NNINLNKI
-372 TINANLILSNSNTK
+372 NLKNSNPDISPFQNNSN
-386 RNDIN
+386 RNEHIQN
-391 LIKEAKSN
+391 KVN
-399 IINMKN
+399 IINKN
-405 LTNKEKEKEKDKD
+405 SISKDKD
-418 KEKEKEKDKDKDKEK
+418 KE
-433 DDINSKKN
+433 DINSKKS
-441 EKDKMADNTF
+441 EKDKMPESNNT
-451 TNRNNNNSFNNIV
+451 NKENNNSI
-464 NNINQKLIN
+464 NNINPKISI
-473 KNIINQKLKKDIEA
+473 KIKEKEKPKKDIES
-487 KAGNVNISPAKV
+487 KPINVTPSKV

-522 NMQIQKKILDIAQ
+522 NLQIQKKILDFAQ
-535 NPKSQFKSFT
+535 NQKSQFKSFT
-545 NQDIIEN
+545 NHDLLEN
-552 NLANMNKSKEIV
+552 NLINISKPKEVII
-564 NNNSNN
+564 NQINNSNN
-570 LTLFNGNESFY
+570 LTILNGSESLY
-581 GNKNNF
+581 AHKNNF
-587 TLKKKINNNFT
+587 NIKKKLNNFT
-598 KSMINFNSIKVNK
+598 KSMMNFNSIKK
-611 FNIGNKPSKKSTSM
+611 LTLINKPSKKSTSV
-625 QKMDYEHSSNIDL
+625 KIIENENNNNNSNIDL
-638 SQKIPPQQI
+638 SLKLPQSI
-647 GVISLSQGKI
+647 SGISLSQGKA
-657 DKKNINKIKDKS
+657 DKKKINKDKDKN

-683 NVIQNNNNANNIIN
+683 NVIQNNNNANDILNS
-697 NNSISNGYKGSNTS
+697 NNSLNSYKGSNT
-711 NNFGSL
+711 NTNFGSL
-717 LSKAYSTNGFK
+717 LCKAYSTNGFK

-748 EENKKYI
+748 EENKKYL
-755 YNNSFNDKNVIDE
+755 YNNSFNDKNIIDE
-768 KDELDISNSNIY
+768 KDELDISDNNIY
-780 EYNQKSYSKQKTKKK
+780 DYNQKSYSKKKEKKK
-795 LLVPFGSENL
+795 LLIPFGSENL
-805 DIYNK
+805 DVYNK
-810 NSMLYGTFYKKN
+810 NRMGYGTFYNKN
-822 FLFGYKKK
+822 FMFGFKKK
-830 EKNTN
+830 DKLK
-835 KYMNNNK
+835 KYNNNNK
-842 LPKLYKSISNA
+842 LPKLYKSISNT

-870 IYMVG
+870 IYMIG
-875 KKGFNPYNYDYSSKL
+875 KKAFNPYNYDYSNKL
-890 KFYIP
+890 KYYNPKFLV

>member
-36 FKETQ
+36 FKETH

-50 RELAMLQMLHHENV
+50 RELAMLQLLRHENV
-64 VEFQESFVNKGNFFL
+64 VEFQESFVSKGNFFL

-94 SPRGL
+94 SPHGL

-113 AVAYLHQNN
+113 AVSYLHKNN

-134 IDDKLNLKLCDFG
+134 IDENFNLKLCDFG

-219 IIKILGNLPD
+219 IIKILGNLPEN
-229 SLVNMYY
+229 LVNMYY
-236 ENPIYNGKEL
+236 ENPIYNGKDL
-246 LNVKKPETLEKRYL
+246 FKIKKPETLEKRYM

-278 PSKRLSGENVFKHKY
+278 PTKRLSGDNVFKHKY
-293 FSIFMKNNNNTI
+293 FSIFMKNNNTNS
-305 NNNNNNINNNNNNN
+305 
-319 MNNNL
+319 
-324 NNSNNN
+324 NSNNN
-330 PVNPVAL
+330 ANNNAINVNNNL
-337 NNSNSATNIKV
+337 NNSNSATNIKG
-348 NKEEKNM
+348 NKDEKNIII
-355 GNKIN
+355 NKVN
-360 NNININKIIVKN
+360 NNINLNKI
-372 TINANLILSNSNTK
+372 NLKNSNPDISPFQNNSN
-386 RNDIN
+386 RNEHIQN
-391 LIKEAKSN
+391 KIN
-399 IINMKN
+399 IINKN
-405 LTNKEKEKEKDKD
+405 SIS
-418 KEKEKEKDKDKDKEK
+418 KDKDKDKE
-433 DDINSKKN
+433 DINSKKS
-441 EKDKMADNTF
+441 EKDKMQESNNT
-451 TNRNNNNSFNNIV
+451 NKENNNSI
-464 NNINQKLIN
+464 NNINPKISI
-473 KNIINQKLKKDIEA
+473 KIKEKEKPKKDIES
-487 KAGNVNISPAKV
+487 KPINVTPSKI

-522 NMQIQKKILDIAQ
+522 NLQIQKKILDFAQ
-535 NPKSQFKSFT
+535 NQKSQFKSFT
-545 NQDIIEN
+545 NHDLLEN
-552 NLANMNKSKEIV
+552 NSINISKPKEVTI
-564 NNNSNN
+564 NQINNSNN
-570 LTLFNGNESFY
+570 LTILNGSESLY
-581 GNKNNF
+581 AHKNNF
-587 TLKKKINNNFT
+587 NIKKKLNNFT
-598 KSMINFNSIKVNK
+598 KSMMNFNSIKK
-611 FNIGNKPSKKSTSM
+611 LTLINKPSKKSTSV
-625 QKMDYEHSSNIDL
+625 KIIENENNDNNSNIDL
-638 SQKIPPQQI
+638 SLKLPQSI
-647 GVISLSQGKI
+647 SGISLSQGKA
-657 DKKNINKIKDKS
+657 DKKKINKDKDKN

-683 NVIQNNNNANNIIN
+683 NVIQNNNNTNNILN
-697 NNSISNGYKGSNTS
+697 SNNSLNSYKGSNT
-711 NNFGSL
+711 NTNFGSL

-748 EENKKYI
+748 EENKKYL
-755 YNNSFNDKNVIDE
+755 YNNSFNDKNIIDE
-768 KDELDISNSNIY
+768 KDELDISDNNIY
-780 EYNQKSYSKQKTKKK
+780 DYNQKSYSKKKEKKK
-795 LLVPFGSENL
+795 LLIPFGSENL
-805 DIYNK
+805 DVYNK
-810 NSMLYGTFYKKN
+810 NRMGYGTFYNKN
-822 FLFGYKKK
+822 FMFGFKKK
-830 EKNTN
+830 DKMK
-835 KYMNNNK
+835 KYNNNNK

-870 IYMVG
+870 IYMIG
-875 KKGFNPYNYDYSSKL
+875 KKAFNPYNYDYSNKL
-890 KFYIP
+890 KYYNPKFLV

>member
-7 VLGIVGEGAYGIV
+7 LLGIVGEGAYGIV

-64 VEFQESFVNKGNFFL
+64 VEFQESFVSKGNFFL

-99 SPKLIRSLVYQMCK
+99 SPKLIRSFVFQMCK
-113 AVAYLHQNN
+113 AVDYLHKNN

-134 IDDKLNLKLCDFG
+134 IDEDLNLKLCDFG

-219 IIKILGNLPD
+219 IIKILGNLPED
-229 SLVNMYY
+229 LVSMYY
-236 ENPIYNGKEL
+236 ENPIFNGKEL
-246 LNVKKPETLEKRYL
+246 LKIKKPETLEKRYL

-278 PSKRLSGENVFKHKY
+278 PNKRLSGENVFKHKY
-293 FSIFMKNNNNTI
+293 FSIFMKNNNNNI
-305 NNNNNNINNNNNNN
+305 NNTITNNNINT
-319 MNNNL
+319 NNNL
-324 NNSNNN
+324 NNSN
-330 PVNPVAL
+330 
-337 NNSNSATNIKV
+337 SAINIKV
-348 NKEEKNM
+348 NKDEKNIN
-355 GNKIN
+355 NKTN

-372 TINANLILSNSNTK
+372 NPNTNLILSNTNTK

-399 IINMKN
+399 GSVAKN
-405 LTNKEKEKEKDKD
+405 FTNKEKEKDETSTKKSEKDKQS
-418 KEKEKEKDKDKDKEK
+418 E
-433 DDINSKKN
+433 
-441 EKDKMADNTF
+441 NTN
-451 TNRNNNNSFNNIV
+451 TNRNNINNNSLNNIV
-464 NNINQKLIN
+464 NNINQKLIS
-473 KNIINQKLKKDIEA
+473 KNIINQKAKKENESKTPAVD
-487 KAGNVNISPAKV
+487 ISPAKV

-516 ATNRNS
+516 GTNRNS
-522 NMQIQKKILDIAQ
+522 NMQIQKKILDMAQ

-545 NQDIIEN
+545 NQDIIDN
-552 NLANMNKSKEIV
+552 NMLNMNKSKEIT
-564 NNNSNN
+564 NHNPNN

-587 TLKKKINNNFT
+587 TLKKKTSNNFT

-611 FNIGNKPSKKSTSM
+611 FNFGNKPSKKSTSM
-625 QKMDYEHSSNIDL
+625 KKIDYDHSNNNDL
-638 SQKIPPQQI
+638 SQKLPQQQI
-647 GVISLSQGKI
+647 GVISLSQGKAEK
-657 DKKNINKIKDKS
+657 KKNNKDKDKS

-697 NNSISNGYKGSNTS
+697 NNSIGNGYKGSNTS
-711 NNFGSL
+711 NNIVSL

-748 EENKKYI
+748 EENKKYV
-755 YNNSFNDKNVIDE
+755 YNNSFNDKVIDE

-780 EYNQKSYSKQKTKKK
+780 EYNQKSYSKKKTKKK
-795 LLVPFGSENL
+795 LLIPFGSENM

-810 NSMLYGTFYKKN
+810 KSVGYGTFYKKN
-822 FLFGYKKK
+822 FIFGYKKK
-830 EKNTN
+830 ENNNKN
-835 KYMNNNK
+835 YINNNK
-842 LPKLYKSISNA
+842 LPKLYKSINNA
-853 TQYNYF
+853 TQFNYF

-870 IYMVG
+870 IYMIG
-875 KKGFNPYNYDYSSKL
+875 KKGFNPYNYDYTSKF
-890 KFYIP
+890 KFYVP

>member
-36 FKETQ
+36 FKETH

-50 RELAMLQMLHHENV
+50 RELAMLQLLRHENV
-64 VEFQESFVNKGNFFL
+64 VEFQESFVSKGNFFL

-94 SPRGL
+94 SPHGL

-113 AVAYLHQNN
+113 AVSYLHKNN

-134 IDDKLNLKLCDFG
+134 IDENFNLKLCDFG

-219 IIKILGNLPD
+219 IIKILGNLPEN
-229 SLVNMYY
+229 LVNMYY
-236 ENPIYNGKEL
+236 ENPIYNGKDL
-246 LNVKKPETLEKRYL
+246 FKIKKPETLEKRYM

-278 PSKRLSGENVFKHKY
+278 PTKRLSGDNVFKHKY
-293 FSIFMKNNNNTI
+293 FSIFMKNNNTNS
-305 NNNNNNINNNNNNN
+305 
-319 MNNNL
+319 
-324 NNSNNN
+324 NSNNN
-330 PVNPVAL
+330 ANNNVINANNNL
-337 NNSNSATNIKV
+337 NNSNSATNIKG
-348 NKEEKNM
+348 NKDEKNIII
-355 GNKIN
+355 NKVN
-360 NNININKIIVKN
+360 NNINLNKI
-372 TINANLILSNSNTK
+372 NLKNSNPDISPFQNNSN
-386 RNDIN
+386 RNEHIQN
-391 LIKEAKSN
+391 KIN
-399 IINMKN
+399 IINKN
-405 LTNKEKEKEKDKD
+405 SIS
-418 KEKEKEKDKDKDKEK
+418 KDKDKDKE
-433 DDINSKKN
+433 DINSKKS
-441 EKDKMADNTF
+441 EKDKMPESNNT
-451 TNRNNNNSFNNIV
+451 NKENNNSI
-464 NNINQKLIN
+464 NNINPKISI
-473 KNIINQKLKKDIEA
+473 KIKEKEKPKKDIES
-487 KAGNVNISPAKV
+487 KPINVTPSKV

-522 NMQIQKKILDIAQ
+522 NLQIQKKILDFAQ
-535 NPKSQFKSFT
+535 NQKSQFKSFT
-545 NQDIIEN
+545 NHDLLEN
-552 NLANMNKSKEIV
+552 NLINISKPKEVII
-564 NNNSNN
+564 NQINNSNN
-570 LTLFNGNESFY
+570 LTILNGSESLY
-581 GNKNNF
+581 AHKNNF
-587 TLKKKINNNFT
+587 NIKKKLNNFT
-598 KSMINFNSIKVNK
+598 KSMMNFNSIKK
-611 FNIGNKPSKKSTSM
+611 LTLINKPSKKSTSV
-625 QKMDYEHSSNIDL
+625 KIIENENNNNNSNIDL
-638 SQKIPPQQI
+638 SLKLPQSI
-647 GVISLSQGKI
+647 SGISLSQGKA
-657 DKKNINKIKDKS
+657 DKKKINKDKDKN

-683 NVIQNNNNANNIIN
+683 NVIQNNNNTNNILN
-697 NNSISNGYKGSNTS
+697 SNNSLNSYKGSNT
-711 NNFGSL
+711 NTNFGSL

-748 EENKKYI
+748 EENKKYL
-755 YNNSFNDKNVIDE
+755 YNNSFNDKNIIDE
-768 KDELDISNSNIY
+768 KDELDISDNNIY
-780 EYNQKSYSKQKTKKK
+780 DYNQKSYSKKKEKKK
-795 LLVPFGSENL
+795 LLIPFGSENL
-805 DIYNK
+805 DVYNK
-810 NSMLYGTFYKKN
+810 NRMGYGTFYNKN
-822 FLFGYKKK
+822 FMFGFKKK
-830 EKNTN
+830 DKMK
-835 KYMNNNK
+835 KYNNNNK

-870 IYMVG
+870 IYMIG
-875 KKGFNPYNYDYSSKL
+875 KKAFNPYNYDYSNKL
-890 KFYIP
+890 KYYNPKFLV

>member
-20 YKCLNKET
+20 YKCLNKVT

-50 RELAMLQMLHHENV
+50 RELAMLQMLRHENV
-64 VEFQESFVNKGNFFL
+64 VEFQESFVSKGNFFL

-94 SPRGL
+94 SPHGL

-113 AVAYLHQNN
+113 AVAYLHKNN

-134 IDDKLNLKLCDFG
+134 IDENLNLKLCDFG

-219 IIKILGNLPD
+219 IIKILGNLPE

-236 ENPIYNGKEL
+236 ENQIYNGKEL
-246 LNVKKPETLEKRYL
+246 LHVKKPETLEKRYL

-278 PSKRLSGENVFKHKY
+278 PNKRLSGENVFKHKY
-293 FSIFMKNNNNTI
+293 FSVFMKNNNNNGI
-305 NNNNNNINNNNNNN
+305 GNNNNNNNIAINNN
-319 MNNNL
+319 
-324 NNSNNN
+324 
-330 PVNPVAL
+330 L

-348 NKEEKNM
+348 NSKEEKIMNSKM
-355 GNKIN
+355 S
-360 NNININKIIVKN
+360 NNIINKIVFKN
-372 TINANLILSNSNTK
+372 NHINPNINVSNSNTK

-391 LIKEAKSN
+391 LIKESKSN
-399 IINMKN
+399 IMVKN
-405 LTNKEKEKEKDKD
+405 FTTKD
-418 KEKEKEKDKDKDKEK
+418 KEKEE
-433 DDINSKKN
+433 INSKKT
-441 EKDKMADNTF
+441 EKEKLSENTY
-451 TNRNNNNSFNNIV
+451 TNRNNNNSVNGIG
-464 NNINQKLIN
+464 NNINTKIII
-473 KNIINQKLKKDIEA
+473 KNDINQKTKKEIDS
-487 KAGNVNISPAKV
+487 KAINITPAKV

-522 NMQIQKKILDIAQ
+522 NLQLQKKIIDISQ
-535 NPKSQFKSFT
+535 NPKGQFKSFT
-545 NQDIIEN
+545 NNDLIDN
-552 NLANMNKSKEIV
+552 NLANLNNINKSKEIT
-564 NNNSNN
+564 NNNN

-587 TLKKKINNNFT
+587 TLKKKVNNNFT
-598 KSMINFNSIKVNK
+598 KSMINFNNIKVNK
-611 FNIGNKPSKKSTSM
+611 FNLVNKNSKKSTSV
-625 QKMDYEHSSNIDL
+625 KRIDYENNINNGMDL
-638 SQKIPPQQI
+638 SQKLPQTI
-647 GVISLSQGKI
+647 NVISLSQGKAEK
-657 DKKNINKIKDKS
+657 KKNNKDKDKNN
-669 IIKQANNTF
+669 IKQANNTF
-678 YNFNL
+678 YNFSL
-683 NVIQNNNNANNIIN
+683 NVIQNNNNANAIIN
-697 NNSISNGYKGSNTS
+697 SNNSGNSYKGSNTS
-711 NNFGSL
+711 NNFVSL

-728 SFFSN
+728 SFYSN
-733 KDNKYN
+733 KDDKYN

-748 EENKKYI
+748 EENKKYM
-755 YNNSFNDKNVIDE
+755 YNNSFNDKNIIDE
-768 KDELDISNSNIY
+768 KDELDISNSNSNIY
-780 EYNQKSYSKQKTKKK
+780 DYNQKSYSKKKTKKK
-795 LLVPFGSENL
+795 LLIPFGSENL

-810 NSMLYGTFYKKN
+810 NSIGYGTFYKKN
-822 FLFGYKKK
+822 FLFGFKKK
-830 EKNTN
+830 DKNK
-835 KYMNNNK
+835 KYLNNNK

-859 VNNKIKKNNSN
+859 GSNKIKKNNSN
-870 IYMVG
+870 IYMIG
-875 KKGFNPYNYDYSSKL
+875 KKGFNPYNYDYTSKF
-890 KFYIP
+890 KYYAP

>member
-64 VEFQESFVNKGNFFL
+64 VEFQESFVSKGNFFL

-99 SPKLIRSLVYQMCK
+99 SPKLIRSLVFQMCK
-113 AVAYLHQNN
+113 AVDYLHKNN

-134 IDDKLNLKLCDFG
+134 IDENLNLKLCDFG

-153 LNKNNN
+153 LNKHNN

-219 IIKILGNLPD
+219 IIKILGNLPET
-229 SLVNMYY
+229 LVNMYY

-246 LNVKKPETLEKRYL
+246 LKIKKPETLEKRYL

-278 PSKRLSGENVFKHKY
+278 PNKRLNGENVFKHKY
-293 FSIFMKNNNNTI
+293 FSIFMKNNNN
-305 NNNNNNINNNNNNN
+305 NNNNNTIANNNVNT
-319 MNNNL
+319 NNNL
-324 NNSNNN
+324 NNSN
-330 PVNPVAL
+330 
-337 NNSNSATNIKV
+337 SASNIKV
-348 NKEEKNM
+348 NNNDKAIN
-355 GNKIN
+355 NKIN
-360 NNININKIIVKN
+360 NNININKIILKN
-372 TINANLILSNSNTK
+372 NPNANLILSNSNTK
-386 RNDIN
+386 RNDAN

-399 IINMKN
+399 VVVKN
-405 LTNKEKEKEKDKD
+405 YTTKEKDKD
-418 KEKEKEKDKDKDKEK
+418 EMSIKKTEKDKQTE
-433 DDINSKKN
+433 N
-441 EKDKMADNTF
+441 AY
-451 TNRNNNNSFNNIV
+451 TNRNNNNSVNNIV
-464 NNINQKLIN
+464 SNINQKLIN
-473 KNIINQKLKKDIEA
+473 KNIINQKLKKEIKEIESKQVA
-487 KAGNVNISPAKV
+487 VNASPAKV

-535 NPKSQFKSFT
+535 NPKAEFKSFT
-545 NQDIIEN
+545 NQDILEN
-552 NLANMNKSKEIV
+552 SLATINKSKELV
-564 NNNSNN
+564 NHNANN

-611 FNIGNKPSKKSTSM
+611 FNLGNKPSKKSTSM
-625 QKMDYEHSSNIDL
+625 KKIENDHNNNNDL
-638 SQKIPPQQI
+638 SLKMPQQNI
-647 GVISLSQGKI
+647 GVISLSQGKVE
-657 DKKNINKIKDKS
+657 KKKKDKDKS

-683 NVIQNNNNANNIIN
+683 NVIQNNNNANSIIN
-697 NNSISNGYKGSNTS
+697 TNTLGTGYKGSNTS
-711 NNFGSL
+711 NNFATL
-717 LSKAYSTNGFK
+717 LNKAYSTNGFK

-755 YNNSFNDKNVIDE
+755 YNNSFNDKIIEE

-780 EYNQKSYSKQKTKKK
+780 EYNQKSYSKKKTKKK
-795 LLVPFGSENL
+795 LLIPFGSENL
-805 DIYNK
+805 DLYNK
-810 NSMLYGTFYKKN
+810 NSIGYGTFYKKN
-822 FLFGYKKK
+822 FLFGFKKK
-830 EKNTN
+830 ENNN
-835 KYMNNNK
+835 KKYINNNK

-875 KKGFNPYNYDYSSKL
+875 KKGFNPYNYDYTSKF
-890 KFYIP
+890 KFYVP

>member
-20 YKCLNKET
+20 YKCLNKVT

-50 RELAMLQMLHHENV
+50 RELAMLQMLRHENV
-64 VEFQESFVNKGNFFL
+64 VEFQESFVSKGNFFL

-94 SPRGL
+94 SPHGL

-113 AVAYLHQNN
+113 AVAYLHKNN

-134 IDDKLNLKLCDFG
+134 IDENLNLKLCDFG

-219 IIKILGNLPD
+219 IIKILGNLPE

-236 ENPIYNGKEL
+236 ENQIYNGKEL
-246 LNVKKPETLEKRYL
+246 LHVKKPETLEKRYL

-278 PSKRLSGENVFKHKY
+278 PNKRLSGENVFKHKY
-293 FSIFMKNNNNTI
+293 FSVFMKNNNNNGI
-305 NNNNNNINNNNNNN
+305 GNNNNNNNIAVNNN
-319 MNNNL
+319 
-324 NNSNNN
+324 
-330 PVNPVAL
+330 L

-348 NKEEKNM
+348 NSKEEKITNSKM
-355 GNKIN
+355 S
-360 NNININKIIVKN
+360 NNIINKIVFKN
-372 TINANLILSNSNTK
+372 NHINPNINVSNSNTK

-391 LIKEAKSN
+391 LIKESKSN
-399 IINMKN
+399 IMVKN
-405 LTNKEKEKEKDKD
+405 FTTKD
-418 KEKEKEKDKDKDKEK
+418 KEKEE
-433 DDINSKKN
+433 INSKKT
-441 EKDKMADNTF
+441 EKEKLSENTY
-451 TNRNNNNSFNNIV
+451 TNRNNNNSVNGIG
-464 NNINQKLIN
+464 NNINTKIII
-473 KNIINQKLKKDIEA
+473 KNDINQKIKKEIDS
-487 KAGNVNISPAKV
+487 KAINITPAKV

-522 NMQIQKKILDIAQ
+522 NLQLEKKIIDISQ
-535 NPKSQFKSFT
+535 NPKGQFKSFT
-545 NQDIIEN
+545 NNDLIDN
-552 NLANMNKSKEIV
+552 NLANLNNINKSKEIT
-564 NNNSNN
+564 NNNN

-587 TLKKKINNNFT
+587 TLKKKVNNNFT
-598 KSMINFNSIKVNK
+598 KSMINFNNIKVNK
-611 FNIGNKPSKKSTSM
+611 FNLVNKNSKKSTSV
-625 QKMDYEHSSNIDL
+625 KRIDYENNINNGMDL
-638 SQKIPPQQI
+638 SQKLPQTI
-647 GVISLSQGKI
+647 NVISLSQGKAEK
-657 DKKNINKIKDKS
+657 KKNNKDKDKNN
-669 IIKQANNTF
+669 IKQANNTF
-678 YNFNL
+678 YNFSL
-683 NVIQNNNNANNIIN
+683 NVIQNNNNANAIIN
-697 NNSISNGYKGSNTS
+697 SNNSGNSYKGSNTS
-711 NNFGSL
+711 NNFVSL
-717 LSKAYSTNGFK
+717 LTKAYSTNGFK
-728 SFFSN
+728 SFYSN
-733 KDNKYN
+733 KDDKYN

-748 EENKKYI
+748 EENKKYM
-755 YNNSFNDKNVIDE
+755 YNNSFNDKNIIDE
-768 KDELDISNSNIY
+768 KDELDISNSNSNIY
-780 EYNQKSYSKQKTKKK
+780 DYNQKSYSKKKTKKK
-795 LLVPFGSENL
+795 LLIPFGSENL

-810 NSMLYGTFYKKN
+810 NSIGYGTFYKKN
-822 FLFGYKKK
+822 FLFGFKKK
-830 EKNTN
+830 DKNK
-835 KYMNNNK
+835 KYLNNNK

-859 VNNKIKKNNSN
+859 GSNKIKKNNSN
-870 IYMVG
+870 IYMIG
-875 KKGFNPYNYDYSSKL
+875 KKGFNPYNYDYTSKF
-890 KFYIP
+890 KYYAP

>member
-64 VEFQESFVNKGNFFL
+64 VEFQESFVSKGNFFL

-94 SPRGL
+94 SPHGL

-113 AVAYLHQNN
+113 AVDYLHKNN

-134 IDDKLNLKLCDFG
+134 IDEKLNLKLCDFG

-159 NIDTMTDYVATR
+159 NVDTMTDYVATR

-219 IIKILGNLPD
+219 IIKILGNLPEN
-229 SLVNMYY
+229 LINMYY
-236 ENPIYNGKEL
+236 ENQIYNGKEL
-246 LNVKKPETLEKRYL
+246 LHVKKPETLEKRYL

-278 PSKRLSGENVFKHKY
+278 PNKRLSGENVFKHKY
-293 FSIFMKNNNNTI
+293 FSVFMKNNNNNGI
-305 NNNNNNINNNNNNN
+305 GNNNNNNNIATNNN
-319 MNNNL
+319 
-324 NNSNNN
+324 
-330 PVNPVAL
+330 L

-348 NKEEKNM
+348 NSKEEKIMNSKM
-355 GNKIN
+355 S
-360 NNININKIIVKN
+360 NNIINKIVFKN
-372 TINANLILSNSNTK
+372 NHINPNINVSNSNTK

-391 LIKEAKSN
+391 LIKESKSN
-399 IINMKN
+399 IMVKN
-405 LTNKEKEKEKDKD
+405 FTTKD
-418 KEKEKEKDKDKDKEK
+418 KEKEE
-433 DDINSKKN
+433 INSKKT
-441 EKDKMADNTF
+441 EKEKLSENTY
-451 TNRNNNNSFNNIV
+451 TNRNNNNSVNGIG
-464 NNINQKLIN
+464 NNINTKIII
-473 KNIINQKLKKDIEA
+473 KNDINQKTKKEIDS
-487 KAGNVNISPAKV
+487 KAINITPAKV

-522 NMQIQKKILDIAQ
+522 NLQLQKKIIDISQ
-535 NPKSQFKSFT
+535 NPKGQFKSFT
-545 NQDIIEN
+545 NNDLIDN
-552 NLANMNKSKEIV
+552 NLANLNNINKSKEIT
-564 NNNSNN
+564 NNNN

-587 TLKKKINNNFT
+587 TLKKKVNNNFT
-598 KSMINFNSIKVNK
+598 KSMINFNNIKVNK
-611 FNIGNKPSKKSTSM
+611 FNLVNKNSKKSTSV
-625 QKMDYEHSSNIDL
+625 KRIDYENINNGMDL
-638 SQKIPPQQI
+638 SQKLPQTI
-647 GVISLSQGKI
+647 NIISLSQGKAEK
-657 DKKNINKIKDKS
+657 KKNNKDKDKNN
-669 IIKQANNTF
+669 IKQANNTF
-678 YNFNL
+678 YNFSL
-683 NVIQNNNNANNIIN
+683 NVIQNNNNANAIIN
-697 NNSISNGYKGSNTS
+697 SNNSGNSYKGSNTS
-711 NNFGSL
+711 NNFVSL

-728 SFFSN
+728 SFYSN
-733 KDNKYN
+733 KDDKYN

-748 EENKKYI
+748 EENKKYM
-755 YNNSFNDKNVIDE
+755 YNNSFNDKNIIDE
-768 KDELDISNSNIY
+768 KDELDISNSNSNIY
-780 EYNQKSYSKQKTKKK
+780 DYNQKSYSKKKTKKK
-795 LLVPFGSENL
+795 LLIPFGSENL

-810 NSMLYGTFYKKN
+810 NSIGYGTFYKKN
-822 FLFGYKKK
+822 FLFGFKKK
-830 EKNTN
+830 DKNK
-835 KYMNNNK
+835 KYLNNNK

-859 VNNKIKKNNSN
+859 GSNKIKKNNSN
-870 IYMVG
+870 IYMIG
-875 KKGFNPYNYDYSSKL
+875 KKGFNPYNYDYTSKF
-890 KFYIP
+890 KYYAP

>member
-20 YKCLNKET
+20 YKCLNKVT

-50 RELAMLQMLHHENV
+50 RELAMLQMLRHENV
-64 VEFQESFVNKGNFFL
+64 VEFQESFVSKGNFFL

-94 SPRGL
+94 SPHGL

-113 AVAYLHQNN
+113 AVAYLHKNN

-134 IDDKLNLKLCDFG
+134 IDENLNLKLCDFG

-219 IIKILGNLPD
+219 IIKILGNLPE

-236 ENPIYNGKEL
+236 ENQIYNGKEL
-246 LNVKKPETLEKRYL
+246 LHVKKPETLEKRYL

-278 PSKRLSGENVFKHKY
+278 PNKRLSGENVFKHKY
-293 FSIFMKNNNNTI
+293 FSVFMKNNNNNGI
-305 NNNNNNINNNNNNN
+305 GNNNNNNNIAINNN
-319 MNNNL
+319 
-324 NNSNNN
+324 
-330 PVNPVAL
+330 L

-348 NKEEKNM
+348 NSKEEKIMNSKM
-355 GNKIN
+355 S
-360 NNININKIIVKN
+360 NNIINKIVFKN
-372 TINANLILSNSNTK
+372 NHINPNINVSNSNTK

-391 LIKEAKSN
+391 LIKESKSN
-399 IINMKN
+399 IMVKN
-405 LTNKEKEKEKDKD
+405 FTTKD
-418 KEKEKEKDKDKDKEK
+418 KEKEE
-433 DDINSKKN
+433 INSKKT
-441 EKDKMADNTF
+441 EKEKLSENTY
-451 TNRNNNNSFNNIV
+451 TNRNNNNSVNGIG
-464 NNINQKLIN
+464 NNINTKIII
-473 KNIINQKLKKDIEA
+473 KNDINQKIKKEIDS
-487 KAGNVNISPAKV
+487 KAINITPAKV

-522 NMQIQKKILDIAQ
+522 NLQLQKKIIDISQ
-535 NPKSQFKSFT
+535 NPKGQFKSFT
-545 NQDIIEN
+545 NNDLIDN
-552 NLANMNKSKEIV
+552 NLANLNNINKSKEIT
-564 NNNSNN
+564 NNNN

-587 TLKKKINNNFT
+587 TLKKKVNNNFT
-598 KSMINFNSIKVNK
+598 KSMINFNNIKVNK
-611 FNIGNKPSKKSTSM
+611 FNLVNKNSKKSTSV
-625 QKMDYEHSSNIDL
+625 KRIDYENINNGMDL
-638 SQKIPPQQI
+638 SQKLPQTI
-647 GVISLSQGKI
+647 NVISLSQGKAEK
-657 DKKNINKIKDKS
+657 KKNNKDKDKNN
-669 IIKQANNTF
+669 IKQANNTF
-678 YNFNL
+678 YNFSL
-683 NVIQNNNNANNIIN
+683 NVIQNNNNANAIIN
-697 NNSISNGYKGSNTS
+697 SNNSGNSYKGSNTS
-711 NNFGSL
+711 NNFVSL

-728 SFFSN
+728 SFYSN
-733 KDNKYN
+733 KDDKYN

-748 EENKKYI
+748 EENKKYM
-755 YNNSFNDKNVIDE
+755 YNNSFNDKNIIDE
-768 KDELDISNSNIY
+768 KDELDISNSNSNIY
-780 EYNQKSYSKQKTKKK
+780 DYNQKSYSKKKTKKK
-795 LLVPFGSENL
+795 LLIPFGSENL

-810 NSMLYGTFYKKN
+810 NSIGYGTFYKKN
-822 FLFGYKKK
+822 FLFGFKKK
-830 EKNTN
+830 DKNK
-835 KYMNNNK
+835 KYLNNNK

-859 VNNKIKKNNSN
+859 GSNKIKKNNSN
-870 IYMVG
+870 IYMIG
-875 KKGFNPYNYDYSSKL
+875 KNAFNPYNYDYTSKL
-890 KFYIP
+890 KYFNH

>member
-36 FKETQ
+36 FKETH

-50 RELAMLQMLHHENV
+50 RELAMLQLLRHENV
-64 VEFQESFVNKGNFFL
+64 VEFQESFVSKGNFFL

-94 SPRGL
+94 SPHGL

-113 AVAYLHQNN
+113 AVSYLHKNN

-134 IDDKLNLKLCDFG
+134 IDENFNLKLCDFG

-219 IIKILGNLPD
+219 IIKILGNLPEN
-229 SLVNMYY
+229 LVNMYY
-236 ENPIYNGKEL
+236 ENPIYNGKDL
-246 LNVKKPETLEKRYL
+246 FKIKKPETLEKRYM

-278 PSKRLSGENVFKHKY
+278 PTKRLSGDNVFKHKY
-293 FSIFMKNNNNTI
+293 FSIFMKNNNTNS
-305 NNNNNNINNNNNNN
+305 
-319 MNNNL
+319 
-324 NNSNNN
+324 NSNNN
-330 PVNPVAL
+330 ANNNVINANNNL
-337 NNSNSATNIKV
+337 NNSNSATNIKG
-348 NKEEKNM
+348 NKDEKNIII
-355 GNKIN
+355 NKVN
-360 NNININKIIVKN
+360 NNINLNKI
-372 TINANLILSNSNTK
+372 NLKNSNPDISPFQNNSN
-386 RNDIN
+386 RNEHIQN
-391 LIKEAKSN
+391 KIN
-399 IINMKN
+399 IINKN
-405 LTNKEKEKEKDKD
+405 SISKDKD
-418 KEKEKEKDKDKDKEK
+418 KE
-433 DDINSKKN
+433 DINSKKS
-441 EKDKMADNTF
+441 EKDKMPESNNT
-451 TNRNNNNSFNNIV
+451 NKENNNSI
-464 NNINQKLIN
+464 NNINPKISI
-473 KNIINQKLKKDIEA
+473 KIKEKEKPKKDIES
-487 KAGNVNISPAKV
+487 KPINVTPSKV

-522 NMQIQKKILDIAQ
+522 NLQIQKKILDFAQ
-535 NPKSQFKSFT
+535 NQKSQFKSFT
-545 NQDIIEN
+545 NHDLLEN
-552 NLANMNKSKEIV
+552 NLINISKPKEVII
-564 NNNSNN
+564 NQINNSNN
-570 LTLFNGNESFY
+570 LTILNGSESLY
-581 GNKNNF
+581 AHKNNF
-587 TLKKKINNNFT
+587 NIKKKLNNFT
-598 KSMINFNSIKVNK
+598 KSMMNFNSIKK
-611 FNIGNKPSKKSTSM
+611 LTLINKPSKKSTSV
-625 QKMDYEHSSNIDL
+625 KIIENENNNNNSNIDL
-638 SQKIPPQQI
+638 SLKLPQSI
-647 GVISLSQGKI
+647 SGISLSQGKA
-657 DKKNINKIKDKS
+657 DKKKINKDKDKN

-683 NVIQNNNNANNIIN
+683 NVIQNNNNTNNILN
-697 NNSISNGYKGSNTS
+697 SNNSLNSYKGSNT
-711 NNFGSL
+711 NTNFGSL

-748 EENKKYI
+748 EENKKYL
-755 YNNSFNDKNVIDE
+755 YNNSFNDKNIIDE
-768 KDELDISNSNIY
+768 KDELDISDNNIY
-780 EYNQKSYSKQKTKKK
+780 DYNQKSYSKKKEKKK
-795 LLVPFGSENL
+795 LLIPFGSENL
-805 DIYNK
+805 DVYNK
-810 NSMLYGTFYKKN
+810 NRMGYGTFYNKN
-822 FLFGYKKK
+822 FMFGFKKK
-830 EKNTN
+830 DKMK
-835 KYMNNNK
+835 KYNNNNK

-870 IYMVG
+870 IYMIG
-875 KKGFNPYNYDYSSKL
+875 KKAFNPYNYDYSNKL
-890 KFYIP
+890 KYYNPKFLV

>member
-20 YKCLNKET
+20 YKCLNKVT

-50 RELAMLQMLHHENV
+50 RELAMLQMLRHENV
-64 VEFQESFVNKGNFFL
+64 VEFQESFVSKGNFFL

-94 SPRGL
+94 SPHGL

-113 AVAYLHQNN
+113 AVAYLHKNN

-134 IDDKLNLKLCDFG
+134 IDENLNLKLCDFG

-219 IIKILGNLPD
+219 IIKILGNLPE

-236 ENPIYNGKEL
+236 ENQIYNGKEL
-246 LNVKKPETLEKRYL
+246 LHVKKPETLEKRYL

-278 PSKRLSGENVFKHKY
+278 PNKRLSGENVFKHKY
-293 FSIFMKNNNNTI
+293 FSVFMKNNNNNGI
-305 NNNNNNINNNNNNN
+305 GNNNNNNNIAINNN
-319 MNNNL
+319 
-324 NNSNNN
+324 
-330 PVNPVAL
+330 L

-348 NKEEKNM
+348 NSKEEKIMNS
-355 GNKIN
+355 KTS
-360 NNININKIIVKN
+360 NNIINKIVFKN
-372 TINANLILSNSNTK
+372 NHINPNINVSNSNTK

-391 LIKEAKSN
+391 LIKESKSN
-399 IINMKN
+399 IMVKN
-405 LTNKEKEKEKDKD
+405 FTTKD
-418 KEKEKEKDKDKDKEK
+418 KEKEE
-433 DDINSKKN
+433 INSKKT
-441 EKDKMADNTF
+441 EKEKLSENTY
-451 TNRNNNNSFNNIV
+451 TNRNNNNSVNGIG
-464 NNINQKLIN
+464 NNINTKIII
-473 KNIINQKLKKDIEA
+473 KNDINQKIKKEIDS
-487 KAGNVNISPAKV
+487 KAINITPAKV

-522 NMQIQKKILDIAQ
+522 NLQLQKKIIDISQ
-535 NPKSQFKSFT
+535 NPKGQFKSFT
-545 NQDIIEN
+545 NNDLIDN
-552 NLANMNKSKEIV
+552 NLANLNNINKSKEIT
-564 NNNSNN
+564 NNNN

-587 TLKKKINNNFT
+587 TLKKKVNNNFT
-598 KSMINFNSIKVNK
+598 KSMINFNNIKVNK
-611 FNIGNKPSKKSTSM
+611 FNLVNKNSKKSTSV
-625 QKMDYEHSSNIDL
+625 KRIDYENNINNGMDL
-638 SQKIPPQQI
+638 SQKLPQTI
-647 GVISLSQGKI
+647 NVISLSQGKAEK
-657 DKKNINKIKDKS
+657 KKNNKDKDKNN
-669 IIKQANNTF
+669 IKQANNTF
-678 YNFNL
+678 YNFSL
-683 NVIQNNNNANNIIN
+683 NVIQNNNNANAIIN
-697 NNSISNGYKGSNTS
+697 SNNSGNSYKGSNTS
-711 NNFGSL
+711 NNFVSL
-717 LSKAYSTNGFK
+717 LTKAYSTNGFK
-728 SFFSN
+728 SFYSN
-733 KDNKYN
+733 KDDKYN

-748 EENKKYI
+748 EENKKYM
-755 YNNSFNDKNVIDE
+755 YNNSFNDKNIIDE
-768 KDELDISNSNIY
+768 KDELDISNSNSNIY
-780 EYNQKSYSKQKTKKK
+780 DYNQKSYSKKKTKKK
-795 LLVPFGSENL
+795 LLIPFGSENL

-810 NSMLYGTFYKKN
+810 NSIGYGTFYKKN
-822 FLFGYKKK
+822 FLFGFKKK
-830 EKNTN
+830 DKNK
-835 KYMNNNK
+835 KYLNNNK

-859 VNNKIKKNNSN
+859 GSNKIKKNNSN
-870 IYMVG
+870 IYMIG
-875 KKGFNPYNYDYSSKL
+875 KKGFNPYNYDYTSKF
-890 KFYIP
+890 KYYAP

>member
-20 YKCLNKET
+20 YKCLNKVT

-50 RELAMLQMLHHENV
+50 RELAMLQMLRHENV
-64 VEFQESFVNKGNFFL
+64 VEFQESFVSKGNFFL

-94 SPRGL
+94 SPHGL

-113 AVAYLHQNN
+113 AVAYLHKNN

-134 IDDKLNLKLCDFG
+134 IDENLNLKLCDFG

-219 IIKILGNLPD
+219 IIKILGNLPE

-236 ENPIYNGKEL
+236 ENQIYNGKEL
-246 LNVKKPETLEKRYL
+246 LHVKKPETLEKRYL

-278 PSKRLSGENVFKHKY
+278 PNKRLSGENVFKHKY
-293 FSIFMKNNNNTI
+293 FSVFMKNNNNNGI
-305 NNNNNNINNNNNNN
+305 GNNNNNNNIAINNN
-319 MNNNL
+319 
-324 NNSNNN
+324 
-330 PVNPVAL
+330 L

-348 NKEEKNM
+348 NSKEEKIMNSKM
-355 GNKIN
+355 S
-360 NNININKIIVKN
+360 NNIINKIVFKN
-372 TINANLILSNSNTK
+372 NHINPNINVSNSNTK

-391 LIKEAKSN
+391 LIKESKSN
-399 IINMKN
+399 IMVKN
-405 LTNKEKEKEKDKD
+405 FTTKD
-418 KEKEKEKDKDKDKEK
+418 KEKEE
-433 DDINSKKN
+433 INSKKT
-441 EKDKMADNTF
+441 EKEKLSENTY
-451 TNRNNNNSFNNIV
+451 TNRNNNNSVNGIG
-464 NNINQKLIN
+464 NNINTKIII
-473 KNIINQKLKKDIEA
+473 KNDINQKTKKEIDS
-487 KAGNVNISPAKV
+487 KAINITPAKV

-522 NMQIQKKILDIAQ
+522 NLQLQKKIIDISQ
-535 NPKSQFKSFT
+535 NPKGQFKSFT
-545 NQDIIEN
+545 NNDLIDN
-552 NLANMNKSKEIV
+552 NLANLNNINKSKEIT
-564 NNNSNN
+564 NNNN

-587 TLKKKINNNFT
+587 TLKKKVNNNFT
-598 KSMINFNSIKVNK
+598 KSMINFNNIKVNK
-611 FNIGNKPSKKSTSM
+611 FNLVNKNSKKSTSV
-625 QKMDYEHSSNIDL
+625 KRIDYENINNGMDL
-638 SQKIPPQQI
+638 SQKLPQTI
-647 GVISLSQGKI
+647 NVISLSQGKAEK
-657 DKKNINKIKDKS
+657 KKNNKDKDKNN
-669 IIKQANNTF
+669 IKQANNTF
-678 YNFNL
+678 YNFSL
-683 NVIQNNNNANNIIN
+683 NVIQNNNNANAIIN
-697 NNSISNGYKGSNTS
+697 SNNSGNSYKGSNTS
-711 NNFGSL
+711 NNFVSL

-728 SFFSN
+728 SFYSN
-733 KDNKYN
+733 KDDKYN

-748 EENKKYI
+748 EENKKYM
-755 YNNSFNDKNVIDE
+755 YNNSFNDKNIIDE
-768 KDELDISNSNIY
+768 KDELDISNSNSNIY
-780 EYNQKSYSKQKTKKK
+780 DYNQKSYSKKKTKKK
-795 LLVPFGSENL
+795 LLIPFGSENL

-810 NSMLYGTFYKKN
+810 NSIGYGTFYKKN
-822 FLFGYKKK
+822 FMFGFKKK
-830 EKNTN
+830 DKNK
-835 KYMNNNK
+835 KYLNNNK

-859 VNNKIKKNNSN
+859 GSNKIKKNNSN
-870 IYMVG
+870 IYMIG
-875 KKGFNPYNYDYSSKL
+875 KKGFNPYNYDYTSKF
-890 KFYIP
+890 KYYAP

>member
-36 FKETQ
+36 FKETH

-50 RELAMLQMLHHENV
+50 RELAMLQLLRHENV
-64 VEFQESFVNKGNFFL
+64 VEFQESFVSKGNFFL

-94 SPRGL
+94 SPHGL

-113 AVAYLHQNN
+113 AVSYLHKNN

-134 IDDKLNLKLCDFG
+134 IDENFNLKLCDFG

-219 IIKILGNLPD
+219 IIKILGNLPEN
-229 SLVNMYY
+229 LVNMYY
-236 ENPIYNGKEL
+236 ENPIYNGKDL
-246 LNVKKPETLEKRYL
+246 FKIKKPETLEKRYM

-278 PSKRLSGENVFKHKY
+278 PTKRLSGDNVFKHKY
-293 FSIFMKNNNNTI
+293 FSIFMKNNNTNCNG
-305 NNNNNNINNNNNNN
+305 NNNANNNVINV
-319 MNNNL
+319 NNNL
-324 NNSNNN
+324 NNSNS
-330 PVNPVAL
+330 V
-337 NNSNSATNIKV
+337 TNIKG
-348 NKEEKNM
+348 NKDEKNIII
-355 GNKIN
+355 NKVN
-360 NNININKIIVKN
+360 NNINLNKI
-372 TINANLILSNSNTK
+372 NLKNSNPDISPFQNNSN
-386 RNDIN
+386 RNEHIQN
-391 LIKEAKSN
+391 KIN
-399 IINMKN
+399 IINKN
-405 LTNKEKEKEKDKD
+405 SIS
-418 KEKEKEKDKDKDKEK
+418 KDKDKDKE
-433 DDINSKKN
+433 DINSKKS
-441 EKDKMADNTF
+441 EKDKMPESNNT
-451 TNRNNNNSFNNIV
+451 NKENNNSI
-464 NNINQKLIN
+464 NNINPKISI
-473 KNIINQKLKKDIEA
+473 KIKEKEKPKKDIES
-487 KAGNVNISPAKV
+487 KPINVTPSKV

-522 NMQIQKKILDIAQ
+522 NLQIQKKILDFAQ
-535 NPKSQFKSFT
+535 NQKSQFKSFT
-545 NQDIIEN
+545 NHDLLEN
-552 NLANMNKSKEIV
+552 NLINISKPKEVII
-564 NNNSNN
+564 NQINNSNN
-570 LTLFNGNESFY
+570 LTILNGSESLY
-581 GNKNNF
+581 AHKNNF
-587 TLKKKINNNFT
+587 NIKKKLNNFT
-598 KSMINFNSIKVNK
+598 KSMMNFNSIKK
-611 FNIGNKPSKKSTSM
+611 LTLINKPSKKSTSV
-625 QKMDYEHSSNIDL
+625 KIIENENNNNNSNIDL
-638 SQKIPPQQI
+638 SLKLPQSI
-647 GVISLSQGKI
+647 SGISLSQGKA
-657 DKKNINKIKDKS
+657 DKKKINKDKDKN

-683 NVIQNNNNANNIIN
+683 NVIQNNNNTNNILN
-697 NNSISNGYKGSNTS
+697 SNNSLNSYKGSNT
-711 NNFGSL
+711 NTNFGSL

-748 EENKKYI
+748 EENKKYL
-755 YNNSFNDKNVIDE
+755 YNNSFNDKNIIDE
-768 KDELDISNSNIY
+768 KDELDISDNNIY
-780 EYNQKSYSKQKTKKK
+780 DYNQKSYSKKKEKKK
-795 LLVPFGSENL
+795 LLIPFGSENL
-805 DIYNK
+805 DVYNK
-810 NSMLYGTFYKKN
+810 NRMGYGTFYNKN
-822 FLFGYKKK
+822 FMFGFKKK
-830 EKNTN
+830 DKMK
-835 KYMNNNK
+835 KYNNNNK

-870 IYMVG
+870 IYMIG
-875 KKGFNPYNYDYSSKL
+875 KKAFNPYNYDYSNKL
-890 KFYIP
+890 KYYNPKFLV

>member
-36 FKETQ
+36 FKETH

-50 RELAMLQMLHHENV
+50 RELAMLQLLRHENV
-64 VEFQESFVNKGNFFL
+64 VEFQESFVSKGNFFL

-94 SPRGL
+94 SPHGL

-113 AVAYLHQNN
+113 AVSYLHKNN

-134 IDDKLNLKLCDFG
+134 IDENFNLKLCDFG

-219 IIKILGNLPD
+219 IIKILGNLPEN
-229 SLVNMYY
+229 LVNMYY
-236 ENPIYNGKEL
+236 ENPIYNGKDL
-246 LNVKKPETLEKRYL
+246 FKIKKPETLEKRYM

-278 PSKRLSGENVFKHKY
+278 PTKRLSGDNVFKHKY
-293 FSIFMKNNNNTI
+293 FSIFMKNNNTNCNG
-305 NNNNNNINNNNNNN
+305 NNNANNNVINV
-319 MNNNL
+319 NNNL
-324 NNSNNN
+324 NNSNS
-330 PVNPVAL
+330 V
-337 NNSNSATNIKV
+337 TNIKG
-348 NKEEKNM
+348 NKDEKNIII
-355 GNKIN
+355 NKVN
-360 NNININKIIVKN
+360 NNINLNKI
-372 TINANLILSNSNTK
+372 NLKNSNPDISPFQNNSN
-386 RNDIN
+386 RNEHIQN
-391 LIKEAKSN
+391 KIN
-399 IINMKN
+399 IINKN
-405 LTNKEKEKEKDKD
+405 SISKDKD
-418 KEKEKEKDKDKDKEK
+418 KE
-433 DDINSKKN
+433 DINSKKS
-441 EKDKMADNTF
+441 EKDKMPESNNT
-451 TNRNNNNSFNNIV
+451 NKENNNSI
-464 NNINQKLIN
+464 NNINPKISI
-473 KNIINQKLKKDIEA
+473 KIKEKEKPKKDIES
-487 KAGNVNISPAKV
+487 KPINVTPSKV

-522 NMQIQKKILDIAQ
+522 NLQIQKKILDFAQ
-535 NPKSQFKSFT
+535 NQKSQFKSFT
-545 NQDIIEN
+545 NHDLLEN
-552 NLANMNKSKEIV
+552 NLINISKPKEVII
-564 NNNSNN
+564 NQINNSNN
-570 LTLFNGNESFY
+570 LTILNGSESLY
-581 GNKNNF
+581 AHKNNF
-587 TLKKKINNNFT
+587 NIKKKLNNFT
-598 KSMINFNSIKVNK
+598 KSMMNFNSIKK
-611 FNIGNKPSKKSTSM
+611 LTLINKPSKKSTSV
-625 QKMDYEHSSNIDL
+625 KIIENENNNNNSNIDL
-638 SQKIPPQQI
+638 SLKLPQSI
-647 GVISLSQGKI
+647 SGISLSQGKA
-657 DKKNINKIKDKS
+657 DKKKINKDKDKN

-683 NVIQNNNNANNIIN
+683 NVIQNNNNTNNILN
-697 NNSISNGYKGSNTS
+697 SNNSLNSYKGSNT
-711 NNFGSL
+711 NTNFGSL

-748 EENKKYI
+748 EENKKYL
-755 YNNSFNDKNVIDE
+755 YNNSFNDKNIIDE
-768 KDELDISNSNIY
+768 KDELDISDNNIY
-780 EYNQKSYSKQKTKKK
+780 DYNQKSYSKKKEKKK
-795 LLVPFGSENL
+795 LLIPFGSENL
-805 DIYNK
+805 DVYNK
-810 NSMLYGTFYKKN
+810 NRMGYGTFYNKN
-822 FLFGYKKK
+822 FMFGFKKK
-830 EKNTN
+830 DKLK
-835 KYMNNNK
+835 KYNNNNK

-870 IYMVG
+870 IYMIG
-875 KKGFNPYNYDYSSKL
+875 KKAFNPYNYDYSNKL
-890 KFYIP
+890 KYYNPKFLV

>member
-36 FKETQ
+36 FKETH

-50 RELAMLQMLHHENV
+50 RELAMLQLLRHENV
-64 VEFQESFVNKGNFFL
+64 VEFQESFVSKGNFFL

-94 SPRGL
+94 SPHGL

-113 AVAYLHQNN
+113 AVSYLHKNN

-134 IDDKLNLKLCDFG
+134 IDENFNLKLCDFG

-219 IIKILGNLPD
+219 IIKILGNLPEN
-229 SLVNMYY
+229 LVNMYY
-236 ENPIYNGKEL
+236 ENPIYNGKDL
-246 LNVKKPETLEKRYL
+246 FKIKKPETLEKRYM

-278 PSKRLSGENVFKHKY
+278 PTKRLSGDNVFKHKY
-293 FSIFMKNNNNTI
+293 FSIFMKNNNTNSNS
-305 NNNNNNINNNNNNN
+305 NNNANNNVINV
-319 MNNNL
+319 NNNL
-324 NNSNNN
+324 NNSNS
-330 PVNPVAL
+330 V
-337 NNSNSATNIKV
+337 TNIKG
-348 NKEEKNM
+348 NKDEKNIII
-355 GNKIN
+355 NKVN
-360 NNININKIIVKN
+360 NNINLNKI
-372 TINANLILSNSNTK
+372 NLKNSNPDISPFQNNSN
-386 RNDIN
+386 RNEHIQN
-391 LIKEAKSN
+391 KIN
-399 IINMKN
+399 IINKN
-405 LTNKEKEKEKDKD
+405 SIS
-418 KEKEKEKDKDKDKEK
+418 KDKDKDKE
-433 DDINSKKN
+433 DINSKKS
-441 EKDKMADNTF
+441 EKDKMPESNNT
-451 TNRNNNNSFNNIV
+451 NKENNNSI
-464 NNINQKLIN
+464 NNINPKISI
-473 KNIINQKLKKDIEA
+473 KIKEKEKPKKDIES
-487 KAGNVNISPAKV
+487 KPINVTPSKV

-522 NMQIQKKILDIAQ
+522 NLQIQKKILDFAQ
-535 NPKSQFKSFT
+535 NQKSQFKSFT
-545 NQDIIEN
+545 NHDLLEN
-552 NLANMNKSKEIV
+552 NLINISKPKEVII
-564 NNNSNN
+564 NQINNSNN
-570 LTLFNGNESFY
+570 LTILNGSESLY
-581 GNKNNF
+581 AHKNNF
-587 TLKKKINNNFT
+587 NIKKKLNNFT
-598 KSMINFNSIKVNK
+598 KSMMNFNSIKK
-611 FNIGNKPSKKSTSM
+611 LTLINKPSKKSTSV
-625 QKMDYEHSSNIDL
+625 KIIENENNYNNSNIDL
-638 SQKIPPQQI
+638 SLKLPQSI
-647 GVISLSQGKI
+647 SGISLSQGKA
-657 DKKNINKIKDKS
+657 DKKKINKDKDKN

-683 NVIQNNNNANNIIN
+683 NVIQNNNNTNNILN
-697 NNSISNGYKGSNTS
+697 SNNSLNSYKGSNT
-711 NNFGSL
+711 NTNFGSL

-748 EENKKYI
+748 EENKKYL
-755 YNNSFNDKNVIDE
+755 YNNSFNDKNIIDE
-768 KDELDISNSNIY
+768 KDELDISDNNIY
-780 EYNQKSYSKQKTKKK
+780 DYNQKSYSKKKEKKK
-795 LLVPFGSENL
+795 LLIPFGSENL
-805 DIYNK
+805 DVYNK
-810 NSMLYGTFYKKN
+810 NRMGYGTFYNKN
-822 FLFGYKKK
+822 FMFGFKKK
-830 EKNTN
+830 DKMK
-835 KYMNNNK
+835 KYNNNK

-870 IYMVG
+870 IYMIG
-875 KKGFNPYNYDYSSKL
+875 KKAFNPYNYDYSNKL
-890 KFYIP
+890 KYYNPKFLV

>member
-20 YKCLNKET
+20 YKCLNKVT

-50 RELAMLQMLHHENV
+50 RELAMLQMLRHENV
-64 VEFQESFVNKGNFFL
+64 VEFQESFVSKGNFFL

-94 SPRGL
+94 SPHGL

-113 AVAYLHQNN
+113 AVAYLHKNN

-134 IDDKLNLKLCDFG
+134 IDENLNLKLCDFG

-219 IIKILGNLPD
+219 IIKILGNLPE

-236 ENPIYNGKEL
+236 ENQIYNGKEL
-246 LNVKKPETLEKRYL
+246 LHVKKPETLEKRYL

-278 PSKRLSGENVFKHKY
+278 PNKRLSGENVFKHKY
-293 FSIFMKNNNNTI
+293 FSVFMKNNNNNGI
-305 NNNNNNINNNNNNN
+305 GNNNNNNNIAINNN
-319 MNNNL
+319 
-324 NNSNNN
+324 
-330 PVNPVAL
+330 L

-348 NKEEKNM
+348 NSKEEKIMNSKM
-355 GNKIN
+355 S
-360 NNININKIIVKN
+360 NNIINKIVFKN
-372 TINANLILSNSNTK
+372 NHINPNINVSNSNTK

-391 LIKEAKSN
+391 LIKESKSN
-399 IINMKN
+399 IMVKN
-405 LTNKEKEKEKDKD
+405 FTTKD
-418 KEKEKEKDKDKDKEK
+418 KEKEE
-433 DDINSKKN
+433 INSKKT
-441 EKDKMADNTF
+441 EKEKLSENTY
-451 TNRNNNNSFNNIV
+451 TNRNNNNSVNGIG
-464 NNINQKLIN
+464 NNINTKIII
-473 KNIINQKLKKDIEA
+473 KNDINQKIKKEIDS
-487 KAGNVNISPAKV
+487 KAINITPAKV

-511 NCYNN
+511 NCYDN

-522 NMQIQKKILDIAQ
+522 NLQLQKKIIDISQ
-535 NPKSQFKSFT
+535 NPKGQFKSFT
-545 NQDIIEN
+545 NNDLIDN
-552 NLANMNKSKEIV
+552 NLANLNNINKSKEIT
-564 NNNSNN
+564 NNNN

-587 TLKKKINNNFT
+587 TLKKKVNNNFT
-598 KSMINFNSIKVNK
+598 KSMINFNNIKVNK
-611 FNIGNKPSKKSTSM
+611 FNLVNKNSKKSTSV
-625 QKMDYEHSSNIDL
+625 KRIDYENINNGMDL
-638 SQKIPPQQI
+638 SQKLPQTI
-647 GVISLSQGKI
+647 NVISLSQGKAEK
-657 DKKNINKIKDKS
+657 KKNNKDKDKNN
-669 IIKQANNTF
+669 IKQANNTF
-678 YNFNL
+678 YNFSL
-683 NVIQNNNNANNIIN
+683 NVIQNNNNANAIIN
-697 NNSISNGYKGSNTS
+697 SNNSGNSYKGSNTS
-711 NNFGSL
+711 NNFVSL

-728 SFFSN
+728 SFYSN
-733 KDNKYN
+733 KDDKYN

-748 EENKKYI
+748 EENKKYM
-755 YNNSFNDKNVIDE
+755 YNNSFNDKNIIDE
-768 KDELDISNSNIY
+768 KDELDISNSNSNIY
-780 EYNQKSYSKQKTKKK
+780 DYNQKSYSKKKTKKK
-795 LLVPFGSENL
+795 LLIPFGSENL

-810 NSMLYGTFYKKN
+810 NSIGYGTFYKKN
-822 FLFGYKKK
+822 FMFGFKKK
-830 EKNTN
+830 DKNK
-835 KYMNNNK
+835 KYLNNNK

-859 VNNKIKKNNSN
+859 GSNKIKKNNSN
-870 IYMVG
+870 IYMIG
-875 KKGFNPYNYDYSSKL
+875 KKGFNPYNYDYTSKF
-890 KFYIP
+890 KYYAP

>member
-36 FKETQ
+36 FKETH

-50 RELAMLQMLHHENV
+50 RELAMLQLLRHENV
-64 VEFQESFVNKGNFFL
+64 VEFQESFVSKGNFFL

-94 SPRGL
+94 SPHGL

-113 AVAYLHQNN
+113 AVSYLHKNN

-134 IDDKLNLKLCDFG
+134 IDENFNLKLCDFG

-219 IIKILGNLPD
+219 IIKILGNLPEN
-229 SLVNMYY
+229 LVNMYY
-236 ENPIYNGKEL
+236 ENPIYNGKDL
-246 LNVKKPETLEKRYL
+246 FKIKKPETLEKRYM

-278 PSKRLSGENVFKHKY
+278 PTKRLSGDNVFKHKY
-293 FSIFMKNNNNTI
+293 FSIFMKNNNTNS
-305 NNNNNNINNNNNNN
+305 
-319 MNNNL
+319 
-324 NNSNNN
+324 NSNNN
-330 PVNPVAL
+330 ANNNVINVNNNL
-337 NNSNSATNIKV
+337 NNSNSATNIKG
-348 NKEEKNM
+348 NKDEKNIII
-355 GNKIN
+355 NKVN
-360 NNININKIIVKN
+360 NNINLNKI
-372 TINANLILSNSNTK
+372 NLKNSNPDISPFQNNSN
-386 RNDIN
+386 RNEHIQN
-391 LIKEAKSN
+391 KIN
-399 IINMKN
+399 IINKN
-405 LTNKEKEKEKDKD
+405 SIS
-418 KEKEKEKDKDKDKEK
+418 KDKDKDKE
-433 DDINSKKN
+433 DINSKKS
-441 EKDKMADNTF
+441 EKDKMPESNNT
-451 TNRNNNNSFNNIV
+451 NKENNNSI
-464 NNINQKLIN
+464 NNINPKISI
-473 KNIINQKLKKDIEA
+473 KIKEKEKPKKDIES
-487 KAGNVNISPAKV
+487 KPINVTPSKV

-522 NMQIQKKILDIAQ
+522 NLQIQKKILDFAQ
-535 NPKSQFKSFT
+535 NQKSQFKSFT
-545 NQDIIEN
+545 NHDLLEN
-552 NLANMNKSKEIV
+552 NLINISKPKEVII
-564 NNNSNN
+564 NQINNSNN
-570 LTLFNGNESFY
+570 LTILNGSESLY
-581 GNKNNF
+581 AHKNNF
-587 TLKKKINNNFT
+587 NIKKKLNNFT
-598 KSMINFNSIKVNK
+598 KSMMNFNSIKK
-611 FNIGNKPSKKSTSM
+611 LTLINKPSKKSTSV
-625 QKMDYEHSSNIDL
+625 KIIENENNNNNSNIDL
-638 SQKIPPQQI
+638 SLKLPQSI
-647 GVISLSQGKI
+647 SGISLSQGKA
-657 DKKNINKIKDKS
+657 DKKKINKDKDKN

-683 NVIQNNNNANNIIN
+683 NVIQNNNNTNNILN
-697 NNSISNGYKGSNTS
+697 SNNSLNSYKGNNT
-711 NNFGSL
+711 NTNFGSL

-748 EENKKYI
+748 EENKKYL
-755 YNNSFNDKNVIDE
+755 YNNSFNDKNIIDE
-768 KDELDISNSNIY
+768 KDELDISDNNIY
-780 EYNQKSYSKQKTKKK
+780 DYNQKSYSKKKEKKK
-795 LLVPFGSENL
+795 LLIPFGSENL
-805 DIYNK
+805 DVYNK
-810 NSMLYGTFYKKN
+810 NRMGYGTFYNKN
-822 FLFGYKKK
+822 FMFGFKKK
-830 EKNTN
+830 DKMK
-835 KYMNNNK
+835 KYNNNNK

-870 IYMVG
+870 IYMIG
-875 KKGFNPYNYDYSSKL
+875 KKAFNPYNYDYSNKL
-890 KFYIP
+890 KYYNPKFLV

>member
-20 YKCLNKET
+20 YKCLNKVT

-50 RELAMLQMLHHENV
+50 RELAMLQMLRHENV
-64 VEFQESFVNKGNFFL
+64 VEFQESFVSKGNFFL

-94 SPRGL
+94 SPHGL

-113 AVAYLHQNN
+113 AVAYLHKNN

-134 IDDKLNLKLCDFG
+134 IDENLNLKLCDFG

-219 IIKILGNLPD
+219 IIKILGNLPE

-236 ENPIYNGKEL
+236 ENQIYNGKEL
-246 LNVKKPETLEKRYL
+246 LHVKKPETLEKRYL

-278 PSKRLSGENVFKHKY
+278 PNKRLSGENVFKHKY
-293 FSIFMKNNNNTI
+293 FSVFMKNNNNNGI
-305 NNNNNNINNNNNNN
+305 GNNNNNNNIAINNN
-319 MNNNL
+319 
-324 NNSNNN
+324 
-330 PVNPVAL
+330 L

-348 NKEEKNM
+348 NSKEEKIMNSKM
-355 GNKIN
+355 S
-360 NNININKIIVKN
+360 NNIINKIVFKN
-372 TINANLILSNSNTK
+372 NHINPNINVSNSNTK

-391 LIKEAKSN
+391 LIKESKSN
-399 IINMKN
+399 IMVKN
-405 LTNKEKEKEKDKD
+405 FTTKD
-418 KEKEKEKDKDKDKEK
+418 KEKEE
-433 DDINSKKN
+433 INSKKT
-441 EKDKMADNTF
+441 EKEKLSENTY
-451 TNRNNNNSFNNIV
+451 TNRNNNNSVNGIG
-464 NNINQKLIN
+464 NNINTKIII
-473 KNIINQKLKKDIEA
+473 KNDINQKTKKEIDS
-487 KAGNVNISPAKV
+487 KAINITPAKV

-522 NMQIQKKILDIAQ
+522 NLQLQKKIIDISQ
-535 NPKSQFKSFT
+535 NPKGQFKSFT
-545 NQDIIEN
+545 NNDLIDN
-552 NLANMNKSKEIV
+552 NLANLNNINKSKEIT
-564 NNNSNN
+564 NNNN

-587 TLKKKINNNFT
+587 TLKKKVNNNFT
-598 KSMINFNSIKVNK
+598 KSMINFNNIKVNK
-611 FNIGNKPSKKSTSM
+611 FNLVNKNSKKSTSV
-625 QKMDYEHSSNIDL
+625 KRIDYENINNGMDL
-638 SQKIPPQQI
+638 SQKLPQTI
-647 GVISLSQGKI
+647 NVISLSQGKA
-657 DKKNINKIKDKS
+657 DKKKNNKDKDKNN
-669 IIKQANNTF
+669 IKQANNTF
-678 YNFNL
+678 YNFSL
-683 NVIQNNNNANNIIN
+683 NVIQNNNNANAIIN
-697 NNSISNGYKGSNTS
+697 SNNSGNSYKGSNTS
-711 NNFGSL
+711 NNFVSL

-728 SFFSN
+728 SFYSN
-733 KDNKYN
+733 KDDKYN

-748 EENKKYI
+748 EENKKYM
-755 YNNSFNDKNVIDE
+755 YNNSFNDKNIIDE
-768 KDELDISNSNIY
+768 KDELDISNSNSNIY
-780 EYNQKSYSKQKTKKK
+780 DYNQKSYSKKKTKKK
-795 LLVPFGSENL
+795 LLIPFGSENL

-810 NSMLYGTFYKKN
+810 NSIGYGTFYKKN
-822 FLFGYKKK
+822 FLFGFKKK
-830 EKNTN
+830 DKNK
-835 KYMNNNK
+835 KYLNNNK

-859 VNNKIKKNNSN
+859 GSNKIKKNNSN
-870 IYMVG
+870 IYMIG
-875 KKGFNPYNYDYSSKL
+875 KKGFNPYNYDYTSKF
-890 KFYIP
+890 KYYAP

>member
-36 FKETQ
+36 FKETH

-50 RELAMLQMLHHENV
+50 RELAMLQLLRHENV
-64 VEFQESFVNKGNFFL
+64 VEFQESFVSKGNFFL

-94 SPRGL
+94 SPHGL

-113 AVAYLHQNN
+113 AVSYLHKNN

-134 IDDKLNLKLCDFG
+134 IDENFNLKLCDFG

-219 IIKILGNLPD
+219 IIKILGNLPEN
-229 SLVNMYY
+229 LVNMYY
-236 ENPIYNGKEL
+236 ENPIYNGKDL
-246 LNVKKPETLEKRYL
+246 FKIKKPETLEKRYM

-278 PSKRLSGENVFKHKY
+278 PTKRLSGDNVFKHKY
-293 FSIFMKNNNNTI
+293 FSIFMKNNNTNSNS
-305 NNNNNNINNNNNNN
+305 NNNANNNVINV
-319 MNNNL
+319 NNNL
-324 NNSNNN
+324 NNSNS
-330 PVNPVAL
+330 V
-337 NNSNSATNIKV
+337 TNIKG
-348 NKEEKNM
+348 NKDEKNIII
-355 GNKIN
+355 NKVN
-360 NNININKIIVKN
+360 NNINLNKI
-372 TINANLILSNSNTK
+372 NLKNSNPDISPFQNNSN
-386 RNDIN
+386 RNEHIQN
-391 LIKEAKSN
+391 KIN
-399 IINMKN
+399 IINKN
-405 LTNKEKEKEKDKD
+405 SISKDKD
-418 KEKEKEKDKDKDKEK
+418 KE
-433 DDINSKKN
+433 DINSKKS
-441 EKDKMADNTF
+441 EKDKMPESNNT
-451 TNRNNNNSFNNIV
+451 NKENNNSI
-464 NNINQKLIN
+464 NNINPKISI
-473 KNIINQKLKKDIEA
+473 KIKEKEKPKKDIES
-487 KAGNVNISPAKV
+487 KPINVTPSKV

-522 NMQIQKKILDIAQ
+522 NLQIQKKILDFAQ
-535 NPKSQFKSFT
+535 NQKSQFKSFT
-545 NQDIIEN
+545 NHDLLEN
-552 NLANMNKSKEIV
+552 NLINISKPKEVII
-564 NNNSNN
+564 NQINNSNN
-570 LTLFNGNESFY
+570 LTILNGSESLY
-581 GNKNNF
+581 AHKNNF
-587 TLKKKINNNFT
+587 NIKKKLNNFT
-598 KSMINFNSIKVNK
+598 KSMMNFNSIKK
-611 FNIGNKPSKKSTSM
+611 LTLINKPSKKSTSV
-625 QKMDYEHSSNIDL
+625 KIIENENNNNNSNIDL
-638 SQKIPPQQI
+638 SLKLPQSI
-647 GVISLSQGKI
+647 SGISLSQGKA
-657 DKKNINKIKDKS
+657 DKKKINKDKDKN

-683 NVIQNNNNANNIIN
+683 NVIQNNNNTNNILN
-697 NNSISNGYKGSNTS
+697 SNNSLNSYKGSNT
-711 NNFGSL
+711 NTNFGSL

-728 SFFSN
+728 SIFSN

-748 EENKKYI
+748 EENKKYL
-755 YNNSFNDKNVIDE
+755 YNNSFNDKNIIDE
-768 KDELDISNSNIY
+768 KDELDISDNNIY
-780 EYNQKSYSKQKTKKK
+780 DYNQKSYSKKKEKKK
-795 LLVPFGSENL
+795 LLIPFGSENL
-805 DIYNK
+805 DVYNK
-810 NSMLYGTFYKKN
+810 NRMGYGTFYNKN
-822 FLFGYKKK
+822 FMFGFKKK
-830 EKNTN
+830 DKMK
-835 KYMNNNK
+835 KYNNNNK

-870 IYMVG
+870 IYMIG
-875 KKGFNPYNYDYSSKL
+875 KKAFNPYNYDYSNKL
-890 KFYIP
+890 KYYNPKFLV

>member
-20 YKCLNKET
+20 YKCLNKVT

-50 RELAMLQMLHHENV
+50 RELAMLQMLRHENV
-64 VEFQESFVNKGNFFL
+64 VEFQESFVSKGNFFL

-94 SPRGL
+94 SPHGL

-113 AVAYLHQNN
+113 AVAYLHKNN

-134 IDDKLNLKLCDFG
+134 IDENLNLKLCDFG

-219 IIKILGNLPD
+219 IIKILGNLPE

-236 ENPIYNGKEL
+236 ENQIYNGKEL
-246 LNVKKPETLEKRYL
+246 LHVKKPETLEKRYL

-278 PSKRLSGENVFKHKY
+278 PNKRLSGENVFKHKY
-293 FSIFMKNNNNTI
+293 FSVFMKNNNNNGI
-305 NNNNNNINNNNNNN
+305 GNNNNNNNIAINNN
-319 MNNNL
+319 
-324 NNSNNN
+324 
-330 PVNPVAL
+330 L

-348 NKEEKNM
+348 NSKEEKIMNSKM
-355 GNKIN
+355 S
-360 NNININKIIVKN
+360 NNIINKIVFKN
-372 TINANLILSNSNTK
+372 NHINPNINVSNSNTK

-391 LIKEAKSN
+391 LIKESKSN
-399 IINMKN
+399 IMVKN
-405 LTNKEKEKEKDKD
+405 FTTKD
-418 KEKEKEKDKDKDKEK
+418 KEKEE
-433 DDINSKKN
+433 INSKKT
-441 EKDKMADNTF
+441 EKEKLSENTY
-451 TNRNNNNSFNNIV
+451 TNRNNNNSVNGIG
-464 NNINQKLIN
+464 NNINTKIII
-473 KNIINQKLKKDIEA
+473 KNDINQKIKKEIDS
-487 KAGNVNISPAKV
+487 KAINITPAKV

-522 NMQIQKKILDIAQ
+522 NLQLQKKIIDISQ
-535 NPKSQFKSFT
+535 NPKGQFKSFT
-545 NQDIIEN
+545 NNDLIDN
-552 NLANMNKSKEIV
+552 NLANLNNINKSKEIT
-564 NNNSNN
+564 NNNN

-581 GNKNNF
+581 SNKNNF
-587 TLKKKINNNFT
+587 TLKKKVNNNFT
-598 KSMINFNSIKVNK
+598 KSMINFNNIKVNK
-611 FNIGNKPSKKSTSM
+611 FNLVNKNSKKSTSV
-625 QKMDYEHSSNIDL
+625 KRIDYENNINNGMDL
-638 SQKIPPQQI
+638 SQKLPQTI
-647 GVISLSQGKI
+647 NVISLSQGKAEK
-657 DKKNINKIKDKS
+657 KKNNKDKDKNN
-669 IIKQANNTF
+669 IKQANNTF
-678 YNFNL
+678 YNFSL
-683 NVIQNNNNANNIIN
+683 NVIQNNNNANAIIN
-697 NNSISNGYKGSNTS
+697 SNNSGNSYKGSNTS
-711 NNFGSL
+711 NNFVSL
-717 LSKAYSTNGFK
+717 LTKAYSTNGFK
-728 SFFSN
+728 SFYSN
-733 KDNKYN
+733 KDDKYN

-748 EENKKYI
+748 EENKKYM
-755 YNNSFNDKNVIDE
+755 YNNSFNDKNIIDE
-768 KDELDISNSNIY
+768 KDELDISNSNSNIY
-780 EYNQKSYSKQKTKKK
+780 DYNQKSYSKKKTKKK
-795 LLVPFGSENL
+795 LLIPFGSENL

-810 NSMLYGTFYKKN
+810 NSIGYGTFYKKN
-822 FLFGYKKK
+822 FLFGFKKK
-830 EKNTN
+830 DKNK
-835 KYMNNNK
+835 KYLNNNK

-859 VNNKIKKNNSN
+859 GSNKIKKNNSN
-870 IYMVG
+870 IYMIG
-875 KKGFNPYNYDYSSKL
+875 KNAFNPYNYDYTSKL
-890 KFYIP
+890 KYFNP